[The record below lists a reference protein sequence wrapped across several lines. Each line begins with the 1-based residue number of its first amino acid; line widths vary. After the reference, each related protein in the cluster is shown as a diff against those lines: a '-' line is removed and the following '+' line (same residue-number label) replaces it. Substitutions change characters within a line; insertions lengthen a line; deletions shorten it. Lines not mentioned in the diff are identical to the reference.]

1 MKVAKFEIFGAVQ
14 GVGFR
19 PFVYKLSVD
28 LGLKGEVY
36 NDGEGVKIIVC
47 ADLSELQKSSIDKN
61 FAPLNLN
68 EPNSNEIQAQKVS
81 SSAAR
86 SLNSAES
93 DSNKAANSSLNF
105 ASSNLNESSFSPQN
119 APNSPSDL
127 TGLPRDLANNL
138 ANLPDLDLTSDSQ
151 AAASEK
157 FLPNL
162 FETDLNE
169 QDSILPASSDQNF
182 VVQNSSQQRGIS
194 QNESPQGLQNIK
206 RDLLGAKEDLKGFK
220 RNPQSTEQNP
230 REEEILKIFEQ
241 RLRSEAPPLC
251 RIDRIIRTDLNTQDF
266 AQNFTD
272 FKITQSKEGRKFNPI
287 LPDFAICDQCKKEF
301 YDPQNPRFH
310 YPFINCTD
318 CGPRLSII
326 AALPYD
332 RANTTMR
339 AFEMCEFCRGEY
351 TDPLTRR
358 YHAEPISCPH
368 CGPQLFLCSAGGEIL
383 SSGKEA
389 IARTAELL
397 RRGQIGAI
405 KGMGGF
411 HIVCDA
417 TNERAVRMLRTLKKR
432 PSKPFAIMC
441 RDAAQVWR
449 AASLSAE
456 EEALIDCNVKP
467 IVILKK
473 REFVWHTEAGFAA
486 DFGTQNLKARG
497 ENFIS
502 PRFAGEQ
509 EESAQG
515 QGSALQNLRNL
526 AAQNFSTHNA
536 GVCAEQGG
544 LHSAQIFSKTAR
556 RNFACDM
563 LAADD
568 SQSTANESERAY
580 DGSDLQRA
588 AKNLSLPQAEGGL
601 ELRHTTDKLNLQPAA
616 DSQDLRCVVNGL
628 DSRLATDKSISQ
640 NSANIQGLRH
650 AANANLQ
657 SMDANSSLL
666 QVAGELEPRQI
677 INEPNLQLAADN
689 RNSQCVASE
698 PSPQQTINLQGSCSA
713 QACTPDARGAHSD
726 SEGDFVRLP
735 ASFSAIFKA
744 GAIFIAPSMAPNLN
758 KIGIFLA
765 NTGVHLL
772 LFEYFDRP
780 IVATSA
786 NISGEPIIFNAEEL
800 RAKLGGV
807 ISFYLDNDR
816 EILTP
821 SDDSIAFLQ
830 EFKKEAA
837 SANVN
842 DRTNDIYT
850 LETKAHS
857 ENMAQNFEAPHTM
870 SLPSID
876 TKSDLNVIIKRQLNE
891 NTSNSKSD
899 ALKRA
904 NFKQS
909 SKCDPSE
916 GLQSSQVAVCE
927 LKNSQNLS
935 EKAKNEQES
944 AALGSICDATIADE
958 STDAAIDSC
967 DAFSDDGRDV
977 VASNDERDGASLNFK
992 NSTTLIDMKRRSPEN
1007 AKNFK
1012 KAKGEQG
1019 AATLSD
1025 KFGAAPSNLK
1035 SDVAASSEVKHN
1047 IAVPDSERFVT
1058 SNSKRDA
1065 TPGSQDT
1072 TLNFKNG
1079 VAALN
1084 FKSANDQASGI
1095 LNHAL
1100 FLRTSRGMNPKI
1112 FPSKFQLKGTF
1123 LALGAELKN
1132 EFAIYKDGQIFISP
1146 YIGDLKNVATNE
1158 RFFALLNMFV
1168 RAYELKF
1175 DAVIADLHPQ
1185 FSHTRFFEQRG
1196 YPVIRYQHHFAHL
1209 VSNLAQNELL
1219 FSGKKYLGFCFDGTG
1234 YGTDGKIWGGE
1245 VMIFNEFGF
1254 NRVAKFDEIAL
1265 LGGENAIKNIYKLAL
1280 ALIFKF
1286 NAKGAAHEFLA
1297 KFNASEVANLEKI
1310 TPRAVRSSSLG
1321 RLFDAF
1327 AAIICDL
1334 RAVSFDGEAGM
1345 RLENLYIDGC
1355 EQSYKFALKRANGVG
1370 VLSEKSLVGS
1380 VASPSEKFV
1389 AAKNPIRS
1397 AEREDK
1403 SGVCRGNS
1411 IDAAVRIAENF
1422 IGPINRD
1429 SRATNSN
1436 SGERFAAANVCSA
1449 AGKTENSTSNSEAYD
1464 AEQNFAYAPNSTSAR
1479 SLNSAGEINYDL
1491 SINTANSTAN
1501 SISNAAANS
1510 SDGEAPWSFGDEC
1523 YVIDYKEA
1531 FLQALHDEPRLAAT
1545 KFINAI
1551 ANFIAE
1557 FAEGFGLEVVLSGGV
1572 FQNATLLNLTCEKL
1586 RARGIKFHLNRAVP
1600 CNDSGIAYGQLAAY
1614 ISEISR

>member
-1 MKVAKFEIFGAVQ
+1 MSTCCERNLLAKQLLRRTIYESTCMKAAKFKVFGAVQ

-19 PFVYKLSVD
+19 PFVYKLAVD

-47 ADLSELQKSSIDKN
+47 TDLSEPQKGSMDKN
-61 FAPLNLN
+61 SALLNLD
-68 EPNSNEIQAQKVS
+68 EPNSNEIQAQKVL

-105 ASSNLNESSFSPQN
+105 ASSNLNESSFSPQS
-119 APNSPSDL
+119 APNSPNDL
-127 TGLPRDLANNL
+127 TGSSRDLANDL
-138 ANLPDLDLTSDSQ
+138 ANPPDLDLMSLPHDLTSDSQ

-169 QDSILPASSDQNF
+169 QSSILPASSDQNF
-182 VVQNSSQQRGIS
+182 VVQNSSQQRGMS
-194 QNESPQGLQNIK
+194 QNESLQDLQNIK
-206 RDLLGAKEDLKGFK
+206 YNLQGAKGNLQGFK
-220 RNPQSTEQNP
+220 HDSQSAEQDL

-251 RIDRIIRTDLNTQDF
+251 RIDKIIRTDLNTQYF
-266 AQNFTD
+266 TQNFTD

-368 CGPQLFLCSAGGEIL
+368 CGPQLFLCGAGGEIL
-383 SSGKEA
+383 SSGEEA

-432 PSKPFAIMC
+432 PGKPFAIMC

-473 REFVWHTEAGFAA
+473 REFVWRTEAGFAA
-486 DFGTQNLKARG
+486 DFGTQNLKAQG
-497 ENFIS
+497 KNPIS

-509 EESAQG
+509 EESAQK
-515 QGSALQNLRNL
+515 QGSALQNLRNF
-526 AAQNFSTHNA
+526 AAQKFSTQGAEN
-536 GVCAEQGG
+536 CAKQGR
-544 LHSAQIFSKTAR
+544 LQSAQIFSKTAH
-556 RNFACDM
+556 RNFAYDT

-568 SQSTANESERAY
+568 SQCAANELERAY

-588 AKNLSLPQAEGGL
+588 AKNLSSPQAEGGL
-601 ELRHTTDKLNLQPAA
+601 ELQQAINKLNLQSAVDGRDP
-616 DSQDLRCVVNGL
+616 QCVANGPN
-628 DSRLATDKSISQ
+628 SRLATDKSISQ
-640 NSANIQGLRH
+640 NSANIQDLRH
-650 AANANLQ
+650 AEDGVDLQ
-657 SMDANSSLL
+657 RSACESGL
-666 QVAGELEPRQI
+666 RQKI
-677 INEPNLQLAADN
+677 D
-689 RNSQCVASE
+689 SQD
-698 PSPQQTINLQGSCSA
+698 SCSA
-713 QACTPDARGAHSD
+713 QACVTDVRGAYSD
-726 SEGDFVRLP
+726 NEGDFVRLP

-744 GAIFIAPSMAPNLN
+744 GAIFIAPSVAPNLN

-830 EFKKEAA
+830 EIKKEAA
-837 SANVN
+837 SANAN
-842 DRTNDIYT
+842 DRTHDIYT
-850 LETKAHS
+850 LETQVRS
-857 ENMAQNFEAPHTM
+857 ENIAQNFEAPHAM

-876 TKSDLNVIIKRQLNE
+876 TKSDLNVIIKRQPNE

-899 ALKRA
+899 DLKRA
-904 NFKQS
+904 NSKQG
-909 SKCDPSE
+909 SKRDPSE

-935 EKAKNEQES
+935 KKAKNEQES
-944 AALGSICDATIADE
+944 AGLGSICDAAAADE
-958 STDAAIDSC
+958 SADAAIDRC
-967 DAFSDDGRDV
+967 DALSDDGHNV
-977 VASNDERDGASLNFK
+977 VTSNDERDGASLNFK
-992 NSTTLIDMKRRSPEN
+992 NGAALIDMKRRSPEN

-1047 IAVPDSERFVT
+1047 IAALDSERFVT

-1084 FKSANDQASGI
+1084 FKSTNDQASGI
-1095 LNHAL
+1095 LDRAL

-1112 FPSKFQLKGTF
+1112 FPSKFRAKGTF

-1132 EFAIYKDGQIFISP
+1132 QFAIYKDGQIFISP

-1158 RFFALLNMFV
+1158 RFFALLDMFV

-1196 YPVIRYQHHFAHL
+1196 YPVVRYQHHFAHL

-1234 YGTDGKIWGGE
+1234 YGTDGTIWGGE
-1245 VMIFNEFGF
+1245 VMIFDPHGYR
-1254 NRVAKFDEIAL
+1254 RVAKFDEIAL
-1265 LGGENAIKNIYKLAL
+1265 IGGENAIKNIYKLAL

-1286 NAKGAAHEFLA
+1286 NAKDAAREFLA
-1297 KFNASEVANLEKI
+1297 KFNASEVTNLEKI
-1310 TPRAVRSSSLG
+1310 APRAVRSSSLG

-1327 AAIICDL
+1327 AAVICDL
-1334 RAVSFDGEAGM
+1334 RTVSFDGEAGM

-1355 EQSYKFALKRANGVG
+1355 KQSYKFRLKKAG
-1370 VLSEKSLVGS
+1370 
-1380 VASPSEKFV
+1380 
-1389 AAKNPIRS
+1389 
-1397 AEREDK
+1397 
-1403 SGVCRGNS
+1403 
-1411 IDAAVRIAENF
+1411 ENF
-1422 IGPINRD
+1422 IQNAPQSASQQQSADDLAREAGQSGLNAQDRSGMKD
-1429 SRATNSN
+1429 SCALQGDFKELADDAASKNELERVAENIAGG
-1436 SGERFAAANVCSA
+1436 GEKNESSA
-1449 AGKTENSTSNSEAYD
+1449 
-1464 AEQNFAYAPNSTSAR
+1464 
-1479 SLNSAGEINYDL
+1479 
-1491 SINTANSTAN
+1491 AN
-1501 SISNAAANS
+1501 SINQASALNLINLESKDAS
-1510 SDGEAPWSFGDEC
+1510 SADQAPQNGACAPSLEGEC
-1523 YVIDYKEA
+1523 YVIDYEEA
-1531 FLQALHDEPRLAAT
+1531 FLQALRDEPRLAAT

-1551 ANFIAE
+1551 VNFIAE
-1557 FAEGFGLEVVLSGGV
+1557 FAEGFGLEVALSGGV
-1572 FQNATLLNLTCEKL
+1572 FQNATLLNLTCAKMRE
-1586 RARGIKFHLNRAVP
+1586 RGIKFYLNREIP

-1614 ISEISR
+1614 LSEISR

>member
-1 MKVAKFEIFGAVQ
+1 MSACCERKLLAKQLLQRTIYESTCMKAAKFEVFGAVQ

-19 PFVYKLSVD
+19 PFVYKLAVD

-47 ADLSELQKSSIDKN
+47 ADLSEPQKGSIDKN
-61 FAPLNLN
+61 SAPLNLD

-93 DSNKAANSSLNF
+93 DSNKAANSSQNF
-105 ASSNLNESSFSPQN
+105 ASSNLNESSFSQQN

-127 TGLPRDLANNL
+127 TGLPRDLLNDL
-138 ANLPDLDLTSDSQ
+138 ASLPDSDLTSLPHDLTSNLQ
-151 AAASEK
+151 AAESEK

-169 QDSILPASSDQNF
+169 QGSILPALSDQNF
-182 VVQNSSQQRGIS
+182 VVQNLSQQRGTS
-194 QNESPQGLQNIK
+194 QNELPQGSQNTK
-206 RDLLGAKEDLKGFK
+206 RDLQGAKGDLRGFK
-220 RNPQSTEQNP
+220 HDPQSVEQDL
-230 REEEILKIFEQ
+230 REEEILKIFKQ
-241 RLRSEAPPLC
+241 RLCSEAPPLC
-251 RIDRIIRTDLNTQDF
+251 RIDKIIRTDLNTQDF
-266 AQNFTD
+266 TQNFTD

-368 CGPQLFLCSAGGEIL
+368 CGPQLFLCGVSGEIL
-383 SSGKEA
+383 SSGEEA

-432 PSKPFAIMC
+432 PNKPFAIMC
-441 RDAAQVWR
+441 RDAAQAGR
-449 AASLSAE
+449 TASLSAE

-473 REFVWHTEAGFAA
+473 REFSWRTAA
-486 DFGTQNLKARG
+486 DFGTQNLKAQG
-497 ENFIS
+497 KNHIS
-502 PRFAGEQ
+502 PKFASDQ
-509 EESAQG
+509 EKSAQE
-515 QGSALQNLRNL
+515 QDSELQNLRNSV
-526 AAQNFSTHNA
+526 AQNFITQNA
-536 GVCAEQGG
+536 EVFAEQGG
-544 LHSAQIFSKTAR
+544 LHSAQIFIKTAR
-556 RNFACDM
+556 RNFACDT
-563 LAADD
+563 LTAND
-568 SQSTANESERAY
+568 SQCAANKLEYAY
-580 DGSDLQRA
+580 DGSDLQCA
-588 AKNLSLPQAEGGL
+588 AKNLSSLQAEGGL
-601 ELRHTTDKLNLQPAA
+601 ELRYTTNELNLQSAV
-616 DSQDLRCVVNGL
+616 DSQDSQCAANEL
-628 DSRLATDKSISQ
+628 DSRLATDESISQ
-640 NSANIQGLRH
+640 NLANIQ
-650 AANANLQ
+650 
-657 SMDANSSLL
+657 SLL
-666 QVAGELEPRQI
+666 HVEDGVDLQRVA
-677 INEPNLQLAADN
+677 
-689 RNSQCVASE
+689 CE
-698 PSPQQTINLQGSCSA
+698 PSPQQTINSQDSCSA
-713 QACTPDARGAHSD
+713 QACVADAHGAYSD
-726 SEGDFVRLP
+726 NMGDFVSLP
-735 ASFSAIFKA
+735 ASFSAIFRA
-744 GAIFIAPSMAPNLN
+744 GMIFIAPSVAPNLN

-786 NISGEPIIFNAEEL
+786 NISGEPIIFSGEEL

-821 SDDSIAFLQ
+821 SDDSIAFLPQ
-830 EFKKEAA
+830 FEARA
-837 SANVN
+837 SAPGSKTAYNSSK
-842 DRTNDIYT
+842 I
-850 LETKAHS
+850 S
-857 ENMAQNFEAPHTM
+857 E
-870 SLPSID
+870 SLP
-876 TKSDLNVIIKRQLNE
+876 TCAKTE
-891 NTSNSKSD
+891 NS
-899 ALKRA
+899 
-904 NFKQS
+904 
-909 SKCDPSE
+909 
-916 GLQSSQVAVCE
+916 V
-927 LKNSQNLS
+927 
-935 EKAKNEQES
+935 
-944 AALGSICDATIADE
+944 
-958 STDAAIDSC
+958 
-967 DAFSDDGRDV
+967 
-977 VASNDERDGASLNFK
+977 K
-992 NSTTLIDMKRRSPEN
+992 NSTLAQNSATNSVSIQTLTTSQ
-1007 AKNFK
+1007 NFK
-1012 KAKGEQG
+1012 ENFADRRNFENSQRP
-1019 AATLSD
+1019 SD
-1025 KFGAAPSNLK
+1025 TDTSC
-1035 SDVAASSEVKHN
+1035 DVADFTSKNSRDSANS
-1047 IAVPDSERFVT
+1047 VPQKNQDDA
-1058 SNSKRDA
+1058 NS
-1065 TPGSQDT
+1065 
-1072 TLNFKNG
+1072 
-1079 VAALN
+1079 VAEADALN
-1084 FKSANDQASGI
+1084 R
-1095 LNHAL
+1095 AL
-1100 FLRTSRGMNPKI
+1100 FLRTSRGINPKI
-1112 FPSKFQLKGTF
+1112 FPSKFRLKGTF

-1158 RFFALLNMFV
+1158 RFFALLDMFV
-1168 RAYELKF
+1168 HAYELKF

-1196 YPVIRYQHHFAHL
+1196 YPMIRYQHHFAHL

-1234 YGTDGKIWGGE
+1234 YGTDGTIWGGE

-1265 LGGENAIKNIYKLAL
+1265 IGGENAIKNIYKLVL

-1286 NAKGAAHEFLA
+1286 NAKDVAREFLA

-1310 TPRAVRSSSLG
+1310 SPRAVRSSSLG

-1327 AAIICDL
+1327 AAVICDL

-1355 EQSYKFALKRANGVG
+1355 EQSYEFTLRKEG
-1370 VLSEKSLVGS
+1370 
-1380 VASPSEKFV
+1380 
-1389 AAKNPIRS
+1389 
-1397 AEREDK
+1397 
-1403 SGVCRGNS
+1403 
-1411 IDAAVRIAENF
+1411 ENF
-1422 IGPINRD
+1422 IQNAPQSALQQR
-1429 SRATNSN
+1429 S
-1436 SGERFAAANVCSA
+1436 ANDLA
-1449 AGKTENSTSNSEAYD
+1449 SEA
-1464 AEQNFAYAPNSTSAR
+1464 EQGGLNVQNHSGVKDSCALQGGFKKLEGDMASKNELEWAAR
-1479 SLNSAGEINYDL
+1479 NIAGGGEK
-1491 SINTANSTAN
+1491 NTNVAVN
-1501 SISNAAANS
+1501 SIKQASTLNLINFESKNAADADQILQN
-1510 SDGEAPWSFGDEC
+1510 GACAPSLEGEC
-1523 YVIDYKEA
+1523 YVIDYEEA
-1531 FLQALHDEPRLAAT
+1531 FLQALSDEPRLAAT
-1545 KFINAI
+1545 KFINGL

-1557 FAEGFGLEVVLSGGV
+1557 FAESFGLEVALSGGV
-1572 FQNATLLNLTCEKL
+1572 FQNATLLNLTCAKL

-1614 ISEISR
+1614 LSEISR

>member
-1 MKVAKFEIFGAVQ
+1 MKAAKFEVFGAVQ

-19 PFVYKLSVD
+19 PFVYKLAVD

-47 ADLSELQKSSIDKN
+47 ADLSEPQKGSIDKN
-61 FAPLNLN
+61 SAPLNLD

-81 SSAAR
+81 LSAAR
-86 SLNSAES
+86 SLNSTEA
-93 DSNKAANSSLNF
+93 DSNETASSSLNF
-105 ASSNLNESSFSPQN
+105 TGSNLNSNSILPQS
-119 APNSPSDL
+119 APNLLNDSVGSL
-127 TGLPRDLANNL
+127 RDLANDL
-138 ANLPDLDLTSDSQ
+138 ANPPDLTSLSHDLTDDLQ

-162 FETDLNE
+162 FKTDLNE
-169 QDSILPASSDQNF
+169 QGSILPASSDQNF
-182 VVQNSSQQRGIS
+182 IVQNSSQQRGMS
-194 QNESPQGLQNIK
+194 QNESSQGLQNTK
-206 RDLLGAKEDLKGFK
+206 RDLQDVKGNLQDFKHDSQIAEQDL
-220 RNPQSTEQNP
+220 

-241 RLRSEAPPLC
+241 RLRGEAPPLC
-251 RIDRIIRTDLNTQDF
+251 RIDKIIHTDLNTQDF
-266 AQNFTD
+266 TQNFTD

-332 RANTTMR
+332 RVNTTMR
-339 AFEMCEFCRGEY
+339 AFKMCEFCRGEY

-368 CGPQLFLCSAGGEIL
+368 CGPQLFLCGAGGEIL
-383 SSGKEA
+383 SSGEEA

-441 RDAAQVWR
+441 RDAAQAGR
-449 AASLSAE
+449 AANLSAE
-456 EEALIDCNVKP
+456 EEALIDCNIKP

-473 REFVWHTEAGFAA
+473 REFVWRTEAGFAA
-486 DFGTQNLKARG
+486 DFGTQNLKAQS
-497 ENFIS
+497 ENSIS
-502 PRFAGEQ
+502 LKFNSEQ
-509 EESAQG
+509 ENSAQG
-515 QGSALQNLRNL
+515 QGSALQNLRNSVEK
-526 AAQNFSTHNA
+526 NFSTQSAEN
-536 GVCAEQGG
+536 CAEQGI
-544 LHSAQIFSKTAR
+544 LQSAQIFSKTAH
-556 RNFACDM
+556 RNFACDT
-563 LAADD
+563 LGADD
-568 SQSTANESERAY
+568 SQCAVNELERAY
-580 DGSDLQRA
+580 DGSDLQCV
-588 AKNLSLPQAEGGL
+588 AKNLNSPQAVSEAQATTN
-601 ELRHTTDKLNLQPAA
+601 ELKSQFAANGRELQYV
-616 DSQDLRCVVNGL
+616 SL
-628 DSRLATDKSISQ
+628 DSW
-640 NSANIQGLRH
+640 H
-650 AANANLQ
+650 ADEQ
-657 SMDANSSLL
+657 
-666 QVAGELEPRQI
+666 
-677 INEPNLQLAADN
+677 NLQLSTKISDSWLATNEPVSRSSANTSSLQYAAD
-689 RNSQCVASE
+689 RTNSRCGACEQDLQNAANKADLQRSASE

-713 QACTPDARGAHSD
+713 QACTADARGAHSD

-735 ASFSAIFKA
+735 ASFSAIFRA
-744 GAIFIAPSMAPNLN
+744 GAIFIAPSVAPNLN

-772 LFEYFDRP
+772 FFEYFDRP

-786 NISGEPIIFNAEEL
+786 NISGEPIIFSSEEL

-821 SDDSIAFLQ
+821 SDDSIAFLPQ
-830 EFKKEAA
+830 FEARA
-837 SANVN
+837 SAPGSKTAYSSAKNS
-842 DRTNDIYT
+842 I
-850 LETKAHS
+850 L
-857 ENMAQNFEAPHTM
+857 AQNSAINSADAQTLTAPQNFKENFAAEINSDCETE
-870 SLPSID
+870 SVRAAGLANSASALNSTNAVNLAD
-876 TKSDLNVIIKRQLNE
+876 AAKSASTTNLASYTNFSAE
-891 NTSNSKSD
+891 ED
-899 ALKRA
+899 ALNR
-904 NFKQS
+904 
-909 SKCDPSE
+909 
-916 GLQSSQVAVCE
+916 
-927 LKNSQNLS
+927 
-935 EKAKNEQES
+935 
-944 AALGSICDATIADE
+944 
-958 STDAAIDSC
+958 
-967 DAFSDDGRDV
+967 
-977 VASNDERDGASLNFK
+977 
-992 NSTTLIDMKRRSPEN
+992 
-1007 AKNFK
+1007 
-1012 KAKGEQG
+1012 
-1019 AATLSD
+1019 
-1025 KFGAAPSNLK
+1025 
-1035 SDVAASSEVKHN
+1035 
-1047 IAVPDSERFVT
+1047 
-1058 SNSKRDA
+1058 
-1065 TPGSQDT
+1065 
-1072 TLNFKNG
+1072 
-1079 VAALN
+1079 
-1084 FKSANDQASGI
+1084 
-1095 LNHAL
+1095 AL

-1112 FPSKFQLKGTF
+1112 FPSKFRLKGTF

-1132 EFAIYKDGQIFISP
+1132 QFAIYKDGQIFISP

-1158 RFFALLNMFV
+1158 RFFALLDMFV

-1196 YPVIRYQHHFAHL
+1196 YPVVRYQHHFAHL
-1209 VSNLAQNELL
+1209 VSNLAQNDLL

-1234 YGTDGKIWGGE
+1234 YGTDGTIWGGE
-1245 VMIFNEFGF
+1245 VMIFDPRGYR
-1254 NRVAKFDEIAL
+1254 RVAKFDEIAL
-1265 LGGENAIKNIYKLAL
+1265 IGGENAIKNIYKLAL
-1280 ALIFKF
+1280 ALVFKF
-1286 NAKGAAHEFLA
+1286 NAKGTAREFLA

-1310 TPRAVRSSSLG
+1310 APRAIRSSSLG

-1327 AAIICDL
+1327 AAVICDL
-1334 RAVSFDGEAGM
+1334 RAISFDGEAGM

-1355 EQSYKFALKRANGVG
+1355 EQSYKFALKKAGAA
-1370 VLSEKSLVGS
+1370 SEAGIFDEIKSSIDSAVRM
-1380 VASPSEKFV
+1380 PEKFG

-1422 IGPINRD
+1422 SGSINRD

-1436 SGERFAAANVCSA
+1436 SGERFAATNAANVCGSASDAENSA
-1449 AGKTENSTSNSEAYD
+1449 ANSTIGD
-1464 AEQNFAYAPNSTSAR
+1464 TEQNFAYAPNSTNAR

-1510 SDGEAPWSFGDEC
+1510 SDGEAPWSLGGEC
-1523 YVIDYKEA
+1523 YVIDYEEA
-1531 FLQALHDEPRLAAT
+1531 FLQALSDEPRLAAT

-1557 FAEGFGLEVVLSGGV
+1557 FAEGFGLEVALSGGV
-1572 FQNATLLNLTCEKL
+1572 FQNATLLNLTCKKL
-1586 RARGIKFHLNRAVP
+1586 RARGIKFHLNREIP

-1614 ISEISR
+1614 LSEISR

>member
-1 MKVAKFEIFGAVQ
+1 MKAAKFEIFGAVQ

-19 PFVYKLSVD
+19 PFVYKLAVD

-47 ADLSELQKSSIDKN
+47 ADLSEPQKGLIDKN
-61 FAPLNLN
+61 SAPLNLD
-68 EPNSNEIQAQKVS
+68 EPNSNKIQAQKVS

-86 SLNSAES
+86 SLNSTKS
-93 DSNKAANSSLNF
+93 DSNETASSSLNF
-105 ASSNLNESSFSPQN
+105 TGSNLNLNSISLQS
-119 APNSPSDL
+119 APN
-127 TGLPRDLANNL
+127 LPNDSLRDLANDL
-138 ANLPDLDLTSDSQ
+138 ANPPDLMSLPHDLTRDFQ
-151 AAASEK
+151 AAESEK
-157 FLPNL
+157 FLLNL

-169 QDSILPASSDQNF
+169 QDSILPASSDQDF
-182 VVQNSSQQRGIS
+182 IVQNSSQQRGTS
-194 QNESPQGLQNIK
+194 QNESLQDLQNIK
-206 RDLLGAKEDLKGFK
+206 YNLQGAKEDLKGFK
-220 RNPQSTEQNP
+220 RDPQSTEQYL
-230 REEEILKIFEQ
+230 REEEILKIFER

-251 RIDRIIRTDLNTQDF
+251 RIDRIIRADINTQDF

-339 AFEMCEFCRGEY
+339 EFEMCEFCRGEY

-368 CGPQLFLCSAGGEIL
+368 CGPQLFLCGTGGEIL
-383 SSGKEA
+383 SSGEEA

-441 RDAAQVWR
+441 RDAAQAGR
-449 AASLSAE
+449 AANLSAE
-456 EEALIDCNVKP
+456 EEALIDCNIKP

-473 REFVWHTEAGFAA
+473 REFVWRTEAGFAA
-486 DFGTQNLKARG
+486 DFGTQNLKAQSK
-497 ENFIS
+497 NPIL
-502 PRFAGEQ
+502 PKFAGEQ

-515 QGSALQNLRNL
+515 QGSALQNLRNSVEK
-526 AAQNFSTHNA
+526 NFSTQSAEN
-536 GVCAEQGG
+536 CAEQGI
-544 LHSAQIFSKTAR
+544 LQSAQIFSKTAH
-556 RNFACDM
+556 RNFACDT
-563 LAADD
+563 LGADD
-568 SQSTANESERAY
+568 SQCAVNELERAY
-580 DGSDLQRA
+580 DGSDLQCV
-588 AKNLSLPQAEGGL
+588 AKNLNSPQAVSEAQATTN
-601 ELRHTTDKLNLQPAA
+601 ELKSQFAANGRELQYV
-616 DSQDLRCVVNGL
+616 SL
-628 DSRLATDKSISQ
+628 DSW
-640 NSANIQGLRH
+640 H
-650 AANANLQ
+650 ADEQ
-657 SMDANSSLL
+657 
-666 QVAGELEPRQI
+666 
-677 INEPNLQLAADN
+677 NLQLSTKISDSWLATNEPVSRSSANTSSLQYAAD
-689 RNSQCVASE
+689 RTNSRCGACEQDLQNAANKADLQRSASE

-713 QACTPDARGAHSD
+713 QACTADARGAHSD

-735 ASFSAIFKA
+735 ASFSAIFRA
-744 GAIFIAPSMAPNLN
+744 GAIFIAPSVAPNLN

-772 LFEYFDRP
+772 FFEYFDRP

-786 NISGEPIIFNAEEL
+786 NISGEPIIFSSEEL

-821 SDDSIAFLQ
+821 SDDSIAFLPQ
-830 EFKKEAA
+830 FEARA
-837 SANVN
+837 SAPGSKTAYSSAKNS
-842 DRTNDIYT
+842 I
-850 LETKAHS
+850 L
-857 ENMAQNFEAPHTM
+857 AQNSAINSADAQTLTAPQNFKENFAAEINSDCETE
-870 SLPSID
+870 SVRAAGLANSASALNSTNAVNLAD
-876 TKSDLNVIIKRQLNE
+876 AAKSASTTNLASYTNFSAE
-891 NTSNSKSD
+891 ED
-899 ALKRA
+899 ALNR
-904 NFKQS
+904 
-909 SKCDPSE
+909 
-916 GLQSSQVAVCE
+916 
-927 LKNSQNLS
+927 
-935 EKAKNEQES
+935 
-944 AALGSICDATIADE
+944 
-958 STDAAIDSC
+958 
-967 DAFSDDGRDV
+967 
-977 VASNDERDGASLNFK
+977 
-992 NSTTLIDMKRRSPEN
+992 
-1007 AKNFK
+1007 
-1012 KAKGEQG
+1012 
-1019 AATLSD
+1019 
-1025 KFGAAPSNLK
+1025 
-1035 SDVAASSEVKHN
+1035 
-1047 IAVPDSERFVT
+1047 
-1058 SNSKRDA
+1058 
-1065 TPGSQDT
+1065 
-1072 TLNFKNG
+1072 
-1079 VAALN
+1079 
-1084 FKSANDQASGI
+1084 
-1095 LNHAL
+1095 AL
-1100 FLRTSRGMNPKI
+1100 FLRISRGMNPKI
-1112 FPSKFQLKGTF
+1112 FPSKFRLKGTF

-1132 EFAIYKDGQIFISP
+1132 QFAIYKDGQIFISP

-1158 RFFALLNMFV
+1158 RFFALLDMFV

-1196 YPVIRYQHHFAHL
+1196 YPVVRYQHHFAHL
-1209 VSNLAQNELL
+1209 VSNLAQNDLL

-1234 YGTDGKIWGGE
+1234 YGTDGTIWGGE
-1245 VMIFNEFGF
+1245 VMIFDPRGYR
-1254 NRVAKFDEIAL
+1254 RVAKFDEIAL
-1265 LGGENAIKNIYKLAL
+1265 IGGENAIKNIYKLAL
-1280 ALIFKF
+1280 ALVFKF
-1286 NAKGAAHEFLA
+1286 NAKGTAREFLA

-1310 TPRAVRSSSLG
+1310 APRAIRSSSLG

-1327 AAIICDL
+1327 AAVICDL
-1334 RAVSFDGEAGM
+1334 RAISFDGEAGM

-1355 EQSYKFALKRANGVG
+1355 EQSYKFALKKAGAA
-1370 VLSEKSLVGS
+1370 SEAGIFDEIKSSIDSAVRM
-1380 VASPSEKFV
+1380 PEKFG

-1422 IGPINRD
+1422 SGSINRD

-1436 SGERFAAANVCSA
+1436 SGERFAAANAANVCGSASDAENSA
-1449 AGKTENSTSNSEAYD
+1449 ANSTIGD
-1464 AEQNFAYAPNSTSAR
+1464 TEQNFAYAPNSTNAR

-1510 SDGEAPWSFGDEC
+1510 SDGEAPWSLGGEC
-1523 YVIDYKEA
+1523 YVIDYEEA
-1531 FLQALHDEPRLAAT
+1531 FLQALSDEPRLAAT

-1557 FAEGFGLEVVLSGGV
+1557 FAEGFGLEVALSGGV
-1572 FQNATLLNLTCEKL
+1572 FQNATLLNLTCKKL
-1586 RARGIKFHLNRAVP
+1586 RARGIKFHLNREIP

-1614 ISEISR
+1614 LSEISR

>member
-1 MKVAKFEIFGAVQ
+1 MSARRERILLAKQLLRRAIYESMCMKAAKFKVFGAVQ

-19 PFVYKLSVD
+19 PFVYKLAVD

-47 ADLSELQKSSIDKN
+47 IDLFGAQQNPVDKN
-61 FAPLNLN
+61 FAPLNLD
-68 EPNSNEIQAQKVS
+68 ESNSNEIQAQKVS
-81 SSAAR
+81 LSAAR
-86 SLNSAES
+86 SLNSTEA
-93 DSNKAANSSLNF
+93 DSSETASSSLNF
-105 ASSNLNESSFSPQN
+105 TGSNLSQGSISPQS
-119 APNSPSDL
+119 APNLPNDLVGSLRDL
-127 TGLPRDLANNL
+127 TNDLAN
-138 ANLPDLDLTSDSQ
+138 PPDLTSLPHDLTRDFQ

-162 FETDLNE
+162 SELNLNE
-169 QDSILPASSDQNF
+169 QGSISPALPEQNLRSQDLQDS
-182 VVQNSSQQRGIS
+182 
-194 QNESPQGLQNIK
+194 
-206 RDLLGAKEDLKGFK
+206 K
-220 RNPQSTEQNP
+220 RNPQSAKQDL

-251 RIDRIIRTDLNTQDF
+251 RIDRIICADINTQDF

-339 AFEMCEFCRGEY
+339 AFEMCKFCRGEY

-368 CGPQLFLCSAGGEIL
+368 CGPQLFLCGVRGEIL
-383 SSGKEA
+383 SSSEEA

-441 RDAAQVWR
+441 RDAAQAWR

-456 EEALIDCNVKP
+456 EKALINSNVKP

-473 REFVWHTEAGFAA
+473 REFVWRTEAGFAA
-486 DFGTQNLKARG
+486 DFGAQNLKTQSK
-497 ENFIS
+497 NPIS
-502 PRFAGEQ
+502 PRFVSEQ
-509 EESAQG
+509 EEAAQG
-515 QGSALQNLRNL
+515 QGSALRNLRNL
-526 AAQNFSTHNA
+526 AAQNFSTQNI
-536 GVCAEQGG
+536 GVCAEQGR
-544 LHSAQIFSKTAR
+544 LHSAQIFSKTTR
-556 RNFACDM
+556 RNFVYDASV
-563 LAADD
+563 AGD
-568 SQSTANESERAY
+568 SRSAANELGRASN
-580 DGSDLQRA
+580 GSGSQCA
-588 AKNLSLPQAEGGL
+588 AKNLSLPQAEGEL
-601 ELRHTTDKLNLQPAA
+601 KLRHTANELNLQSAA
-616 DSQDLRCVVNGL
+616 DSQDLRCAANEL
-628 DSRLATDKSISQ
+628 DFRLATDEPISQ
-640 NSANIQGLRH
+640 NSTNMQGLRH

-666 QVAGELEPRQI
+666 QVAGELKPRQT

-689 RNSQCVASE
+689 RNSQCAACESGL
-698 PSPQQTINLQGSCSA
+698 QQTLNSQGSSLA
-713 QACTPDARGAHSD
+713 QPHTADARGAHSG
-726 SEGDFVRLP
+726 SEDYFVRLP
-735 ASFSAIFKA
+735 ASFSAIFRV
-744 GAIFIAPSMAPNLN
+744 GAIFIAPSVAPNLN

-837 SANVN
+837 SAKAN
-842 DRTNDIYT
+842 DRTHDIYT
-850 LETKAHS
+850 LETQTHS
-857 ENMAQNFEAPHTM
+857 ENMARNFEAPHAM

-876 TKSDLNVIIKRQLNE
+876 TKSDLNVIIKRQANE

-899 ALKRA
+899 DLKRA
-904 NFKQS
+904 NSKQG
-909 SKCDPSE
+909 SKRDPSE

-935 EKAKNEQES
+935 KKAKNEQES
-944 AALGSICDATIADE
+944 AALGSICDAAAANK
-958 STDAAIDSC
+958 SAAAAIDSC
-967 DAFSDDGRDV
+967 DALSDDGHNV

-992 NSTTLIDMKRRSPEN
+992 NGVALIDMKRRSPEN

-1035 SDVAASSEVKHN
+1035 SDVAASSEVMHN
-1047 IAVPDSERFVT
+1047 IAVPDSERFAT
-1058 SNSKRDA
+1058 SNSKRGA
-1065 TPGSQDT
+1065 IPGSQDT

-1095 LNHAL
+1095 LDRAL

-1112 FPSKFQLKGTF
+1112 FPSKFHLKGTF

-1132 EFAIYKDGQIFISP
+1132 QFAIYKDGQIFISP

-1158 RFFALLNMFV
+1158 RFFALLDMFV

-1234 YGTDGKIWGGE
+1234 YGTDGTIWGGE
-1245 VMIFNEFGF
+1245 VMVFDPHGYH
-1254 NRVAKFDEIAL
+1254 RVAKFDEIAL
-1265 LGGENAIKNIYKLAL
+1265 IGGENAIKNIYKLAL
-1280 ALIFKF
+1280 ALVFKF
-1286 NAKGAAHEFLA
+1286 NAKGAAREFLA
-1297 KFNASEVANLEKI
+1297 KFNASEIANLEKI
-1310 TPRAVRSSSLG
+1310 APRAVRSSSLG

-1327 AAIICDL
+1327 AAVICDL

-1355 EQSYKFALKRANGVG
+1355 EQSYEFTLRKEG
-1370 VLSEKSLVGS
+1370 
-1380 VASPSEKFV
+1380 
-1389 AAKNPIRS
+1389 
-1397 AEREDK
+1397 
-1403 SGVCRGNS
+1403 
-1411 IDAAVRIAENF
+1411 ENF
-1422 IGPINRD
+1422 IQNAPQSASQQRSADDLAREAGQGGLNAQNHSD
-1429 SRATNSN
+1429 AKNSYALQDDFKELADDTASKNELERAAENIAGG
-1436 SGERFAAANVCSA
+1436 GENNANVAANSIKQASA
-1449 AGKTENSTSNSEAYD
+1449 LNLIKLESKNASSADQSP
-1464 AEQNFAYAPNSTSAR
+1464 QNRAYAP
-1479 SLNSAGEINYDL
+1479 SLEG
-1491 SINTANSTAN
+1491 
-1501 SISNAAANS
+1501 
-1510 SDGEAPWSFGDEC
+1510 EC

-1531 FLQALHDEPRLAAT
+1531 FLQALRDEPRLAAT

-1551 ANFIAE
+1551 ANFITD
-1557 FAEGFGLEVVLSGGV
+1557 FAEGAGLEVALSGGV

-1586 RARGIKFHLNRAVP
+1586 REQGIKFHINRAVP

-1614 ISEISR
+1614 LSEISR

>member
-1 MKVAKFEIFGAVQ
+1 MKAAKFEVFGAVQ

-19 PFVYKLSVD
+19 PFVYKLAVD

-47 ADLSELQKSSIDKN
+47 ADLSEPQKGLIDKN
-61 FAPLNLN
+61 SATLNLS

-81 SSAAR
+81 LSAAQ

-93 DSNKAANSSLNF
+93 DSSETASSSLNF
-105 ASSNLNESSFSPQN
+105 TSSNLN
-119 APNSPSDL
+119 PNSILPQSVPSSPNNSVGSLRDL
-127 TGLPRDLANNL
+127 TNDL
-138 ANLPDLDLTSDSQ
+138 ANLPDLTSLPYDLTSDLQ
-151 AAASEK
+151 AVASEK

-162 FETDLNE
+162 SELNLNE
-169 QDSILPASSDQNF
+169 QGSISLTLPEQNLCSQDLQDS
-182 VVQNSSQQRGIS
+182 
-194 QNESPQGLQNIK
+194 K
-206 RDLLGAKEDLKGFK
+206 H
-220 RNPQSTEQNP
+220 NPQSAEQDP
-230 REEEILKIFEQ
+230 REEEILKIFE
-241 RLRSEAPPLC
+241 RCLRSETPPLC
-251 RIDRIIRTDLNTQDF
+251 RIDKIIRTDLNTQDF
-266 AQNFTD
+266 TQNFTD

-287 LPDFAICDQCKKEF
+287 LPDFAICNQCKKEF

-339 AFEMCEFCRGEY
+339 EFEMCEFCRGEY

-368 CGPQLFLCSAGGEIL
+368 CGPQLFLCGTGGEIL
-383 SSGKEA
+383 SSGEDA

-397 RRGQIGAI
+397 RCGQIGAI

-417 TNERAVRMLRTLKKR
+417 TNECAVRMLRTLKKR

-441 RDAAQVWR
+441 RDAAQTGR

-456 EEALIDCNVKP
+456 EKALIDCNVKP

-473 REFVWHTEAGFAA
+473 REFVWRTEAGFAA
-486 DFGTQNLKARG
+486 DFGTQNLKAQSK
-497 ENFIS
+497 NPIS
-502 PRFAGEQ
+502 PRFVGEQ
-509 EESAQG
+509 EKSAQR
-515 QGSALQNLRNL
+515 QGSELQNLRNF
-526 AAQNFSTHNA
+526 AAQNFNIQSTEDY
-536 GVCAEQGG
+536 VEQGG
-544 LHSAQIFSKTAR
+544 LQNAQIFSKTTH
-556 RNFACDM
+556 RNFACDT

-568 SQSTANESERAY
+568 LQSATNELERAY
-580 DGSDLQRA
+580 DGSDLQCA
-588 AKNLSLPQAEGGL
+588 AKNLSSLQAEGGL
-601 ELRHTTDKLNLQPAA
+601 ELRHTTNNLNLQPTV
-616 DSQDLRCVVNGL
+616 DSQDSRCAANEP
-628 DSRLATDKSISQ
+628 DSRLAPDESISQ

-650 AANANLQ
+650 VEDGVDLQ
-657 SMDANSSLL
+657 RAT
-666 QVAGELEPRQI
+666 
-677 INEPNLQLAADN
+677 
-689 RNSQCVASE
+689 CE
-698 PSPQQTINLQGSCSA
+698 PSPEQTINSEGSCSA
-713 QACTPDARGAHSD
+713 QACVAEAHGACSANRGN
-726 SEGDFVRLP
+726 FVRLP

-744 GAIFIAPSMAPNLN
+744 GAIFIAPSVAPNLN

-786 NISGEPIIFNAEEL
+786 NISGEPIIFSSEEL
-800 RAKLGGV
+800 RAKLGSV

-837 SANVN
+837 SARAN
-842 DRTNDIYT
+842 DRTHNIYT
-850 LETKAHS
+850 LETRAHS
-857 ENMAQNFEAPHTM
+857 ENMAQNFEAPHAM

-876 TKSDLNVIIKRQLNE
+876 TKSDLNVIIKRQPNE

-899 ALKRA
+899 DLKRA
-904 NFKQS
+904 NSKQG
-909 SKCDPSE
+909 SKRDPSE

-935 EKAKNEQES
+935 KKAKNEQES
-944 AALGSICDATIADE
+944 AGLGSICDATIADE

-1019 AATLSD
+1019 ASTLSD

-1035 SDVAASSEVKHN
+1035 SDVAASSEVMHN
-1047 IAVPDSERFVT
+1047 IAVLDSERRFAT
-1058 SNSKRDA
+1058 SNSKRGA

-1095 LNHAL
+1095 LNRAL

-1112 FPSKFQLKGTF
+1112 FPSKFRAKGTF

-1158 RFFALLNMFV
+1158 RFFALLDMFV

-1209 VSNLAQNELL
+1209 VSNLAQNDLL

-1234 YGTDGKIWGGE
+1234 YGTDGTIWGGE
-1245 VMIFNEFGF
+1245 VMVFDPRGYR
-1254 NRVAKFDEIAL
+1254 RVAKFDEIAL
-1265 LGGENAIKNIYKLAL
+1265 IGGESAIKNIYKLAL
-1280 ALIFKF
+1280 ALVFKF
-1286 NAKGAAHEFLA
+1286 NAKGAAREFLA
-1297 KFNASEVANLEKI
+1297 KFSASEVANLEKI
-1310 TPRAVRSSSLG
+1310 APRAVHSSSLG

-1327 AAIICDL
+1327 AAVICDL

-1345 RLENLYIDGC
+1345 RLENLYIQGC
-1355 EQSYKFALKRANGVG
+1355 EQSYEFTLRKEG
-1370 VLSEKSLVGS
+1370 
-1380 VASPSEKFV
+1380 
-1389 AAKNPIRS
+1389 
-1397 AEREDK
+1397 
-1403 SGVCRGNS
+1403 
-1411 IDAAVRIAENF
+1411 ENF
-1422 IGPINRD
+1422 IQNAPQSALQQRSANDLASEAEQGGLNVQNHSGVKD
-1429 SRATNSN
+1429 SCALQGGFKKLEGDMASKNELEWAARNIAGGGEKNTNVAVN
-1436 SGERFAAANVCSA
+1436 SIKQA
-1449 AGKTENSTSNSEAYD
+1449 STLNLINSE
-1464 AEQNFAYAPNSTSAR
+1464 SK
-1479 SLNSAGEINYDL
+1479 
-1491 SINTANSTAN
+1491 
-1501 SISNAAANS
+1501 NAADADQILQN
-1510 SDGEAPWSFGDEC
+1510 GACAPSLEGEC
-1523 YVIDYKEA
+1523 YVIDYEEA
-1531 FLQALHDEPRLAAT
+1531 FLQALSDEPRLAAT

-1572 FQNATLLNLTCEKL
+1572 FQNATLLNLTCAKL
-1586 RARGIKFHLNRAVP
+1586 RERGIKFHLNRTVP

-1614 ISEISR
+1614 LSEISR

>member
-1 MKVAKFEIFGAVQ
+1 MKAAKFEVFGAVQ

-19 PFVYKLSVD
+19 PFVYKLAVD

-47 ADLSELQKSSIDKN
+47 TDLSEPQKGSIDKN
-61 FAPLNLN
+61 SAPLNLD
-68 EPNSNEIQAQKVS
+68 ETNSNEIQAQKIS
-81 SSAAR
+81 PSAAR
-86 SLNSAES
+86 SFNSAES
-93 DSNKAANSSLNF
+93 DSNKAANSSLNL
-105 ASSNLNESSFSPQN
+105 ASLNLNESSFLPQN
-119 APNSPSDL
+119 APNSPNDS
-127 TGLPRDLANNL
+127 TGSSCDLANGL
-138 ANLPDLDLTSDSQ
+138 SNLPNLTSLPHDLTSYSQ
-151 AAASEK
+151 AVASEK

-169 QDSILPASSDQNF
+169 QGSILPASSDQNF

-194 QNESPQGLQNIK
+194 QNELLQDLQDAK
-206 RDLLGAKEDLKGFK
+206 EDLLGAKEDLKGFK
-220 RNPQSTEQNP
+220 RNPQSAGQDL
-230 REEEILKIFEQ
+230 REAEILKIFERQ
-241 RLRSEAPPLC
+241 LRSEAPPLC
-251 RIDRIIRTDLNTQDF
+251 RIDKIIRTDLNTQYF
-266 AQNFTD
+266 TQNFTD

-351 TDPLTRR
+351 ADPLTRR

-368 CGPQLFLCSAGGEIL
+368 CGPQLFLCGTGGEIL
-383 SSGKEA
+383 SSGEDA

-486 DFGTQNLKARG
+486 DFGTQNLKAQSK
-497 ENFIS
+497 NPIS
-502 PRFAGEQ
+502 PKFTSEQ
-509 EESAQG
+509 EETAQG
-515 QGSALQNLRNL
+515 QGSELQNLRNF
-526 AAQNFSTHNA
+526 AAQNLNIQSTEDY
-536 GVCAEQGG
+536 VEQGG
-544 LHSAQIFSKTAR
+544 LQNAQIFSKTTH
-556 RNFACDM
+556 RNFACDT
-563 LAADD
+563 LAVDD
-568 SQSTANESERAY
+568 SQCAANKLERAY
-580 DGSDLQRA
+580 DRSDLQHA
-588 AKNLSLPQAEGGL
+588 AKNLSSPRAEGEL
-601 ELRHTTDKLNLQPAA
+601 ELQQAINKLNLQSAA
-616 DSQDLRCVVNGL
+616 DSQDLQCAANEP
-628 DSRLATDKSISQ
+628 DSRLAPDESISQ

-650 AANANLQ
+650 VEDGVDLQ
-657 SMDANSSLL
+657 RAT
-666 QVAGELEPRQI
+666 
-677 INEPNLQLAADN
+677 
-689 RNSQCVASE
+689 CE
-698 PSPQQTINLQGSCSA
+698 PSPEQTINSEGSCSA
-713 QACTPDARGAHSD
+713 QACVAEAHGACSANRGN
-726 SEGDFVRLP
+726 FVRLP

-744 GAIFIAPSMAPNLN
+744 GAIFIAPSVAPNLN

-786 NISGEPIIFNAEEL
+786 NISGEPIIFSSEEL
-800 RAKLGGV
+800 RAKLGSV

-837 SANVN
+837 SARAN
-842 DRTNDIYT
+842 DRTHNIYT
-850 LETKAHS
+850 LETRAHS
-857 ENMAQNFEAPHTM
+857 ENMAQNFEAPHAM

-876 TKSDLNVIIKRQLNE
+876 TKSDLNVIIKRQPNE
-891 NTSNSKSD
+891 NTSNSKGD
-899 ALKRA
+899 DLKRA
-904 NFKQS
+904 NSKQG
-909 SKCDPSE
+909 SKRDPSE

-935 EKAKNEQES
+935 KKAKNEQES
-944 AALGSICDATIADE
+944 AALGSICDTAAADE
-958 STDAAIDSC
+958 SADAAIDSC
-967 DAFSDDGRDV
+967 DTLSDDGHNV
-977 VASNDERDGASLNFK
+977 VASNDERDGVSLNFK
-992 NSTTLIDMKRRSPEN
+992 NGMALIDMKRRSPEN

-1019 AATLSD
+1019 ASTLSD

-1035 SDVAASSEVKHN
+1035 SDVAASSEVMHN
-1047 IAVPDSERFVT
+1047 IAVLDSERFAT
-1058 SNSKRDA
+1058 SNSKRGA

-1095 LNHAL
+1095 LNRAL

-1132 EFAIYKDGQIFISP
+1132 QFAIYKDGQIFISP

-1158 RFFALLNMFV
+1158 RFFALLDMFV

-1196 YPVIRYQHHFAHL
+1196 YPVVRYQHHFAHL
-1209 VSNLAQNELL
+1209 VSNLAQNDLL

-1234 YGTDGKIWGGE
+1234 YGTDGTIWGGE

-1254 NRVAKFDEIAL
+1254 NRIAKFDEIAL

-1280 ALIFKF
+1280 ALVFKF
-1286 NAKGAAHEFLA
+1286 NAKGAAREFLA

-1310 TPRAVRSSSLG
+1310 APRAVRSSSLG

-1327 AAIICDL
+1327 AAVICDL

-1345 RLENLYIDGC
+1345 RLENLYIHGC
-1355 EQSYKFALKRANGVG
+1355 EQSYKFRLKKAGENFTQNAPYF
-1370 VLSEKSLVGS
+1370 
-1380 VASPSEKFV
+1380 ASQQRSADDLRYKTGRE
-1389 AAKNPIRS
+1389 AEQGGLNAQNNSGAKN
-1397 AEREDK
+1397 
-1403 SGVCRGNS
+1403 NS
-1411 IDAAVRIAENF
+1411 CVLQGDFKKLADDAASKDLLE
-1422 IGPINRD
+1422 
-1429 SRATNSN
+1429 RAARNIVGG
-1436 SGERFAAANVCSA
+1436 GEKNA
-1449 AGKTENSTSNSEAYD
+1449 
-1464 AEQNFAYAPNSTSAR
+1464 
-1479 SLNSAGEINYDL
+1479 
-1491 SINTANSTAN
+1491 
-1501 SISNAAANS
+1501 NAAANFIEQAS
-1510 SDGEAPWSFGDEC
+1510 ALNLINSESKNAADADQAPQKAACAPSFEGEC
-1523 YVIDYKEA
+1523 YVIDYEEA
-1531 FLQALHDEPRLAAT
+1531 FLQALSDEPRLAAT
-1545 KFINAI
+1545 KFINGL

-1557 FAEGFGLEVVLSGGV
+1557 FAESFGLEVVLSGGV

-1586 RARGIKFHLNRAVP
+1586 RARGIKFHLNRAIP

-1614 ISEISR
+1614 LSKISR

>member
-1 MKVAKFEIFGAVQ
+1 MKAAKFEVFGAVQ

-19 PFVYKLSVD
+19 PFVYKLAVD

-47 ADLSELQKSSIDKN
+47 ADLSEPQKGSIDKN
-61 FAPLNLN
+61 SAPLNLD

-81 SSAAR
+81 LSAAR

-93 DSNKAANSSLNF
+93 DSNKAANSSQNF
-105 ASSNLNESSFSPQN
+105 ASSNLNENSFSPQS
-119 APNSPSDL
+119 APSLPNDL
-127 TGLPRDLANNL
+127 TGLSRDLANDL
-138 ANLPDLDLTSDSQ
+138 ANPPDSDLTSLPHYLTKDLQ
-151 AAASEK
+151 ATASEK

-182 VVQNSSQQRGIS
+182 VVQNSSQQRGTS
-194 QNESPQGLQNIK
+194 QNESLQDLQNIK
-206 RDLLGAKEDLKGFK
+206 YNLQGAKGNLQGFK
-220 RNPQSTEQNP
+220 HDSQIAEQDL

-241 RLRSEAPPLC
+241 RLRSETPPLC
-251 RIDRIIRTDLNTQDF
+251 HIDKIIRTDLNTQDF

-332 RANTTMR
+332 RVNTTMR
-339 AFEMCEFCRGEY
+339 AFEMCEFCHGEY
-351 TDPLTRR
+351 ADPLTRR

-368 CGPQLFLCSAGGEIL
+368 CGPQLFLCGTGGEIL
-383 SSGKEA
+383 SSGEDA

-417 TNERAVRMLRTLKKR
+417 TNERTVRMLRTLKKR

-441 RDAAQVWR
+441 RDAAQAGR

-473 REFVWHTEAGFAA
+473 REFVWRTLTGFAA
-486 DFGTQNLKARG
+486 DFGTQNLKAQG
-497 ENFIS
+497 KNPIS

-509 EESAQG
+509 EETAQER
-515 QGSALQNLRNL
+515 GSALQNLRNF
-526 AAQNFSTHNA
+526 AAQNFNIQSTED
-536 GVCAEQGG
+536 CAEQGE
-544 LHSAQIFSKTAR
+544 LQSAQIFSKTTH

-568 SQSTANESERAY
+568 SQYAANELECAY
-580 DGSDLQRA
+580 DRSDLQRA
-588 AKNLSLPQAEGGL
+588 AKNLSSLQAEGEL
-601 ELRHTTDKLNLQPAA
+601 ELRHTTNELNLQSAV
-616 DSQDLRCVVNGL
+616 DSQDSQCVANEP
-628 DSRLATDKSISQ
+628 DSWLATDESISQ
-640 NSANIQGLRH
+640 NLANIQSLRH
-650 AANANLQ
+650 AEDRVDLRRAT
-657 SMDANSSLL
+657 
-666 QVAGELEPRQI
+666 
-677 INEPNLQLAADN
+677 
-689 RNSQCVASE
+689 CE
-698 PSPQQTINLQGSCSA
+698 PSPQQTINSEGSCSA
-713 QACTPDARGAHSD
+713 QACTADAHGAYSD

-744 GAIFIAPSMAPNLN
+744 GAIFIAPSVAPNLN

-786 NISGEPIIFNAEEL
+786 NISGEPIIFKAEEL
-800 RAKLGGV
+800 HEKLGGV

-837 SANVN
+837 SAKAN
-842 DRTNDIYT
+842 DRTHDIYT
-850 LETKAHS
+850 LETRAHS
-857 ENMAQNFEAPHTM
+857 KNMVQNFEAPHAM

-876 TKSDLNVIIKRQLNE
+876 TKSDLNVIIKRHPNE

-904 NFKQS
+904 NSKQG
-909 SKCDPSE
+909 SKRDPSE

-935 EKAKNEQES
+935 KKAKNEQES
-944 AALGSICDATIADE
+944 AALGSICDATIAYE

-967 DAFSDDGRDV
+967 DALSDDGRDV

-1035 SDVAASSEVKHN
+1035 SDVAASSEVMHN
-1047 IAVPDSERFVT
+1047 IAVPDSEHFAT
-1058 SNSKRDA
+1058 SNSKRGA
-1065 TPGSQDT
+1065 IPGSQDT

-1079 VAALN
+1079 VAALD

-1095 LNHAL
+1095 LNRAL

-1112 FPSKFQLKGTF
+1112 FPSKFRTKGTF

-1132 EFAIYKDGQIFISP
+1132 QFAIYKDGQIFISP

-1158 RFFALLNMFV
+1158 RFFALLDMFV

-1196 YPVIRYQHHFAHL
+1196 YDVIRYQHHFAHL
-1209 VSNLAQNELL
+1209 VSNLAQNDLL

-1234 YGTDGKIWGGE
+1234 YGTDGTIWGGE
-1245 VMIFNEFGF
+1245 VMVFDPRGYR
-1254 NRVAKFDEIAL
+1254 RVAKFDEIAL
-1265 LGGENAIKNIYKLAL
+1265 IGGESAIKNIYKLAL
-1280 ALIFKF
+1280 ALVFKF
-1286 NAKGAAHEFLA
+1286 NAKNAAREFLA
-1297 KFNASEVANLEKI
+1297 KFSASEVANLEKI
-1310 TPRAVRSSSLG
+1310 APRAVRSSSLG

-1327 AAIICDL
+1327 AAVICDL

-1345 RLENLYIDGC
+1345 RLENLYIQGC
-1355 EQSYKFALKRANGVG
+1355 EQSYEFTLRKEGENFTQNAPQSALQQRSADDLASEAGQNGLNAQNHSDAKNSCALQG
-1370 VLSEKSLVGS
+1370 DFKELEGDA
-1380 VASPSEKFV
+1380 ASKDWLER
-1389 AAKNPIRS
+1389 AAKN
-1397 AEREDK
+1397 
-1403 SGVCRGNS
+1403 
-1411 IDAAVRIAENF
+1411 IAGDGEKN
-1422 IGPINRD
+1422 
-1429 SRATNSN
+1429 TNI
-1436 SGERFAAANVCSA
+1436 A
-1449 AGKTENSTSNSEAYD
+1449 
-1464 AEQNFAYAPNSTSAR
+1464 
-1479 SLNSAGEINYDL
+1479 
-1491 SINTANSTAN
+1491 AN
-1501 SISNAAANS
+1501 SIEQASAMNLINSESKNAADA
-1510 SDGEAPWSFGDEC
+1510 DQIPQKEACAPSLEGEC
-1523 YVIDYKEA
+1523 YVIDYEEA
-1531 FLQALHDEPRLAAT
+1531 FLQALSDEPRLAAT
-1545 KFINAI
+1545 KFINGL

-1557 FAEGFGLEVVLSGGV
+1557 FAEGFGLEVALSGGV

-1586 RARGIKFHLNRAVP
+1586 RERGIKFHLNRAIP

-1614 ISEISR
+1614 LSEISH

>member
-1 MKVAKFEIFGAVQ
+1 MSSCSERNLLAKQLLRRAIYESTCMKAAKFEVFGAVQ

-19 PFVYKLSVD
+19 PFVYKLAVD

-47 ADLSELQKSSIDKN
+47 ADLSEPQKGSIDKN
-61 FAPLNLN
+61 FASLNLD
-68 EPNSNEIQAQKVS
+68 EPNSNEIQAQKIS
-81 SSAAR
+81 PSATR
-86 SLNSAES
+86 SFNSAES
-93 DSNKAANSSLNF
+93 DSNEAANSSRNF
-105 ASSNLNESSFSPQN
+105 ISSNLNESSFSPQS

-127 TGLPRDLANNL
+127 TGSPRVLSNDLAGVS
-138 ANLPDLDLTSDSQ
+138 DLTSDLQ
-151 AAASEK
+151 AAASDK

-169 QDSILPASSDQNF
+169 QGPILPASSDQNF
-182 VVQNSSQQRGIS
+182 IVQNSSQQCGIS
-194 QNESPQGLQNIK
+194 QNKSLQYLQNTK
-206 RDLLGAKEDLKGFK
+206 RDLQDAKEDLQDFK
-220 RNPQSTEQNP
+220 HDSQSVEQDL
-230 REEEILKIFEQ
+230 REKEILKIFEQ
-241 RLRSEAPPLC
+241 CLRSEAPPLC
-251 RIDRIIRTDLNTQDF
+251 RIDKIIRVEINTQDF
-266 AQNFTD
+266 TQNFTD

-368 CGPQLFLCSAGGEIL
+368 CGPQLFLCGAGGEIL
-383 SSGKEA
+383 SSGEEA

-417 TNERAVRMLRTLKKR
+417 TNERAVRMLRALKKR

-441 RDAAQVWR
+441 RDAAQAGR

-456 EEALIDCNVKP
+456 EKALIDCNVKP

-473 REFVWHTEAGFAA
+473 RDFVWRTEAGFAA
-486 DFGTQNLKARG
+486 DFGTQNLKAQG
-497 ENFIS
+497 KNPIS

-509 EESAQG
+509 EKSAQG
-515 QGSALQNLRNL
+515 QGSELRNLRNF
-526 AAQNFSTHNA
+526 AAQKFSTQGAENY
-536 GVCAEQGG
+536 AEQGI
-544 LHSAQIFSKTAR
+544 LQSAQIFSKTAH

-568 SQSTANESERAY
+568 SQCAANELERAY
-580 DGSDLQRA
+580 DGSDLQCA
-588 AKNLSLPQAEGGL
+588 AKNLSSPRSEGGL
-601 ELRHTTDKLNLQPAA
+601 ELRHTTNDLNLQPAA
-616 DSQDLRCVVNGL
+616 DSQDSQCAANEL
-628 DSRLATDKSISQ
+628 DPLLATDESISQ
-640 NSANIQGLRH
+640 NLANIQSLRH
-650 AANANLQ
+650 AEDGVDLQ
-657 SMDANSSLL
+657 RAT
-666 QVAGELEPRQI
+666 
-677 INEPNLQLAADN
+677 
-689 RNSQCVASE
+689 CE
-698 PSPQQTINLQGSCSA
+698 PSPQQTINSEGSCSA
-713 QACTPDARGAHSD
+713 QACVADAHGAYPDNES
-726 SEGDFVRLP
+726 DFVRLP

-744 GAIFIAPSMAPNLN
+744 GAIFIAPSVAPNLN
-758 KIGIFLA
+758 KIGVFLA

-786 NISGEPIIFNAEEL
+786 NISGEPIIFSSEEL

-821 SDDSIAFLQ
+821 SDDSIAFLPQ
-830 EFKKEAA
+830 FEARA
-837 SANVN
+837 SASGSKTACNSSKISEPLPTCAKTENSVKN
-842 DRTNDIYT
+842 LT
-850 LETKAHS
+850 L
-857 ENMAQNFEAPHTM
+857 AQNSATAQTLTEP
-870 SLPSID
+870 
-876 TKSDLNVIIKRQLNE
+876 Q
-891 NTSNSKSD
+891 
-899 ALKRA
+899 
-904 NFKQS
+904 NFKENS
-909 SKCDPSE
+909 TD
-916 GLQSSQVAVCE
+916 GLNFESSQRPSDTDTSCDVVNFTSKTSCDGTNSAPQ
-927 LKNSQNLS
+927 KNQND
-935 EKAKNEQES
+935 ANS
-944 AALGSICDATIADE
+944 AAEAD
-958 STDAAIDSC
+958 
-967 DAFSDDGRDV
+967 
-977 VASNDERDGASLNFK
+977 SLN
-992 NSTTLIDMKRRSPEN
+992 R
-1007 AKNFK
+1007 
-1012 KAKGEQG
+1012 
-1019 AATLSD
+1019 
-1025 KFGAAPSNLK
+1025 
-1035 SDVAASSEVKHN
+1035 
-1047 IAVPDSERFVT
+1047 
-1058 SNSKRDA
+1058 
-1065 TPGSQDT
+1065 
-1072 TLNFKNG
+1072 
-1079 VAALN
+1079 
-1084 FKSANDQASGI
+1084 
-1095 LNHAL
+1095 AL

-1158 RFFALLNMFV
+1158 RFFALLDMFV

-1219 FSGKKYLGFCFDGTG
+1219 GNGKKYLGFCFDGTG

-1245 VMIFNEFGF
+1245 VMVFDPHGYR
-1254 NRVAKFDEIAL
+1254 RVAKFDEIAL
-1265 LGGENAIKNIYKLAL
+1265 IGGENAIKNIYKLAL

-1286 NAKGAAHEFLA
+1286 NAKGAAREFLA
-1297 KFNASEVANLEKI
+1297 KFSASEVANLEKI
-1310 TPRAVRSSSLG
+1310 APRAVRSSSLG

-1327 AAIICDL
+1327 AAVICNL
-1334 RAVSFDGEAGM
+1334 RTVSFDGEAGM

-1355 EQSYKFALKRANGVG
+1355 EQSYKFRLKKSDKNFIQNAPHSALQQ
-1370 VLSEKSLVGS
+1370 
-1380 VASPSEKFV
+1380 
-1389 AAKNPIRS
+1389 RS
-1397 AEREDK
+1397 ADDLASEAGQDGLNAQNH
-1403 SGVCRGNS
+1403 SGVKDGCALQSDFKELADDTASKNELGL
-1411 IDAAVRIAENF
+1411 AAQNIAE
-1422 IGPINRD
+1422 G
-1429 SRATNSN
+1429 
-1436 SGERFAAANVCSA
+1436 SGKKNESSA
-1449 AGKTENSTSNSEAYD
+1449 
-1464 AEQNFAYAPNSTSAR
+1464 
-1479 SLNSAGEINYDL
+1479 
-1491 SINTANSTAN
+1491 AN
-1501 SISNAAANS
+1501 SINQASALNLINLESKNAS
-1510 SDGEAPWSFGDEC
+1510 SADQTPQNRACAPSLEGEC
-1523 YVIDYKEA
+1523 YVIDYEEA
-1531 FLQALHDEPRLAAT
+1531 FLQALRDEPRLAAT

-1557 FAEGFGLEVVLSGGV
+1557 FAEGLGLEVALSGGV

-1614 ISEISR
+1614 LSEISR

>member
-1 MKVAKFEIFGAVQ
+1 MKAAKFEVFGAVQ

-19 PFVYKLSVD
+19 PFVYKLAVD

-47 ADLSELQKSSIDKN
+47 AELSEPQKGLIDKN
-61 FAPLNLN
+61 SAPLNLS

-105 ASSNLNESSFSPQN
+105 VSSNLNESSFSPQS

-127 TGLPRDLANNL
+127 TGSPHDLANSL
-138 ANLPDLDLTSDSQ
+138 AGMSDLTSLPHYLTSDSQ

-169 QDSILPASSDQNF
+169 QGSILPASSDQNF
-182 VVQNSSQQRGIS
+182 IVQNSSQQRGMS

-206 RDLLGAKEDLKGFK
+206 RDLQGAKGDLQGFK
-220 RNPQSTEQNP
+220 RNLQSAEQDLH
-230 REEEILKIFEQ
+230 EEEILKIFER
-241 RLRSEAPPLC
+241 RLRSEAPPLS
-251 RIDRIIRTDLNTQDF
+251 RIDKIIRTDLNTQDF
-266 AQNFTD
+266 TQNFTD

-368 CGPQLFLCSAGGEIL
+368 CGPQLFLCGAGGEIL
-383 SSGKEA
+383 SSGEEA

-432 PSKPFAIMC
+432 PDKPFAIMC
-441 RDAAQVWR
+441 RDVAQVGR

-473 REFVWHTEAGFAA
+473 CEFVWHTAAGFAA
-486 DFGTQNLKARG
+486 DFGTQNLKAQSK
-497 ENFIS
+497 NSIS

-509 EESAQG
+509 EKSAQG
-515 QGSALQNLRNL
+515 QGFALQNLRNS
-526 AAQNFSTHNA
+526 AAQNFSTQNA
-536 GVCAEQGG
+536 GVYAEQGI
-544 LHSAQIFSKTAR
+544 LQSAQILSKTAH
-556 RNFACDM
+556 RNFAYDT

-568 SQSTANESERAY
+568 SQCAANELERTS
-580 DGSDLQRA
+580 DRSGSQCA
-588 AKNLSLPQAEGGL
+588 AKNLSSPQAEGEP

-616 DSQDLRCVVNGL
+616 DSQDLRCVANEL
-628 DSRLATDKSISQ
+628 DFRLATDESISQ
-640 NSANIQGLRH
+640 NSANIQVLRHTKNRVDLQRATCESGLR
-650 AANANLQ
+650 
-657 SMDANSSLL
+657 
-666 QVAGELEPRQI
+666 
-677 INEPNLQLAADN
+677 
-689 RNSQCVASE
+689 
-698 PSPQQTINLQGSCSA
+698 QTINSQGSCSA
-713 QACTPDARGAHSD
+713 QARVAEAHGAYSD
-726 SEGDFVRLP
+726 NGGSFVRLP

-744 GAIFIAPSMAPNLN
+744 GTIFIAPSVAPNLN

-821 SDDSIAFLQ
+821 SDDSIVFLPPF
-830 EFKKEAA
+830 EARALAPDLKTACNSSTIAA
-837 SANVN
+837 SLPTYA
-842 DRTNDIYT
+842 
-850 LETKAHS
+850 ETKNSAQ
-857 ENMAQNFEAPHTM
+857 NLILAQNFTVNSATPQTLTEPQNFKENFADRRNFENSQRPSDTDTSCDVADFTSKNSRDSANSASQKNQNDANSAAEA
-870 SLPSID
+870 
-876 TKSDLNVIIKRQLNE
+876 
-891 NTSNSKSD
+891 D
-899 ALKRA
+899 ALDR
-904 NFKQS
+904 
-909 SKCDPSE
+909 
-916 GLQSSQVAVCE
+916 
-927 LKNSQNLS
+927 
-935 EKAKNEQES
+935 
-944 AALGSICDATIADE
+944 
-958 STDAAIDSC
+958 
-967 DAFSDDGRDV
+967 
-977 VASNDERDGASLNFK
+977 
-992 NSTTLIDMKRRSPEN
+992 
-1007 AKNFK
+1007 
-1012 KAKGEQG
+1012 
-1019 AATLSD
+1019 
-1025 KFGAAPSNLK
+1025 
-1035 SDVAASSEVKHN
+1035 
-1047 IAVPDSERFVT
+1047 
-1058 SNSKRDA
+1058 
-1065 TPGSQDT
+1065 
-1072 TLNFKNG
+1072 
-1079 VAALN
+1079 
-1084 FKSANDQASGI
+1084 
-1095 LNHAL
+1095 AL

-1112 FPSKFQLKGTF
+1112 FPSKFRAKGTF

-1132 EFAIYKDGQIFISP
+1132 QFAIYKDGQIFISP

-1158 RFFALLNMFV
+1158 RFFALLDMFV

-1185 FSHTRFFEQRG
+1185 FSHTRFFERRG
-1196 YPVIRYQHHFAHL
+1196 YPVVRYQHHFSHL
-1209 VSNLAQNELL
+1209 VSNLAQNDLL

-1234 YGTDGKIWGGE
+1234 YGTDGTIWGGE
-1245 VMIFNEFGF
+1245 VMVFDLHGYR
-1254 NRVAKFDEIAL
+1254 RVAKFDEIAL
-1265 LGGENAIKNIYKLAL
+1265 IGGENAIKNIYKLAL
-1280 ALIFKF
+1280 ALVFKF
-1286 NAKGAAHEFLA
+1286 NAKDAAREFLA

-1310 TPRAVRSSSLG
+1310 APRAVRSSSLG

-1327 AAIICDL
+1327 AAVICDL

-1345 RLENLYIDGC
+1345 RLENLYIDGY
-1355 EQSYKFALKRANGVG
+1355 EQSYKFRLKKAG
-1370 VLSEKSLVGS
+1370 
-1380 VASPSEKFV
+1380 
-1389 AAKNPIRS
+1389 
-1397 AEREDK
+1397 
-1403 SGVCRGNS
+1403 
-1411 IDAAVRIAENF
+1411 ENF
-1422 IGPINRD
+1422 IQNVPQSASQQRSADDLAREAEQGGLNAQNHSGMKD
-1429 SRATNSN
+1429 SCALQSDFKELADDTASKKELGSTAQNIAEDSDKKN
-1436 SGERFAAANVCSA
+1436 ESIAA
-1449 AGKTENSTSNSEAYD
+1449 NSTSQASALNLINSKSKNASSAD
-1464 AEQNFAYAPNSTSAR
+1464 QTPQNRACAP
-1479 SLNSAGEINYDL
+1479 SLG
-1491 SINTANSTAN
+1491 
-1501 SISNAAANS
+1501 
-1510 SDGEAPWSFGDEC
+1510 GEC
-1523 YVIDYKEA
+1523 YVIDYEEA
-1531 FLQALHDEPRLAAT
+1531 FLQALRDEPRLAAT

-1557 FAEGFGLEVVLSGGV
+1557 FAEGFGLEVALSGGV
-1572 FQNATLLNLTCEKL
+1572 FQNATLLNLTCAKL
-1586 RARGIKFHLNRAVP
+1586 RERGIKFHLNRAVP

-1614 ISEISR
+1614 LSEISR

>member
-1 MKVAKFEIFGAVQ
+1 MKAAKFEVFGAVQ

-19 PFVYKLSVD
+19 PFVYKLAVD

-47 ADLSELQKSSIDKN
+47 ADLSEPQKGLIDKN
-61 FAPLNLN
+61 SAPLNLD

-81 SSAAR
+81 LSAAR
-86 SLNSAES
+86 SLNSTEA
-93 DSNKAANSSLNF
+93 DSSETASSSLNF
-105 ASSNLNESSFSPQN
+105 TSSNLN
-119 APNSPSDL
+119 PNSILPQSAPSSPNNSV
-127 TGLPRDLANNL
+127 GLPRDLTNDL
-138 ANLPDLDLTSDSQ
+138 ANLPDLTSLSHGLTRDFQ
-151 AAASEK
+151 AAVSVK

-169 QDSILPASSDQNF
+169 QGSIFPASSDQNS

-194 QNESPQGLQNIK
+194 QNESLQGLQNIK
-206 RDLLGAKEDLKGFK
+206 RDLQGAKGDLDGFK
-220 RNPQSTEQNP
+220 HDSQNAEQDL

-241 RLRSEAPPLC
+241 RLCSEAPPLC
-251 RIDRIIRTDLNTQDF
+251 RIDRIIRTDLNTQYF

-326 AALPYD
+326 TALPYD

-339 AFEMCEFCRGEY
+339 AFEMCEFCRSEY

-368 CGPQLFLCSAGGEIL
+368 CGPQLFLCGADGEIL
-383 SSGKEA
+383 SSGEDA

-441 RDAAQVWR
+441 RDAAQAWR
-449 AASLSAE
+449 TASLSAE

-473 REFVWHTEAGFAA
+473 REFVWRTEAGFAA
-486 DFGTQNLKARG
+486 DFGTQNLKAQG
-497 ENFIS
+497 ENSIS
-502 PRFAGEQ
+502 PKFTGEL
-509 EESAQG
+509 ENSAQE
-515 QGSALQNLRNL
+515 QGSALQNLRNSVE
-526 AAQNFSTHNA
+526 QNFSTQNI

-556 RNFACDM
+556 RNFACD
-563 LAADD
+563 ASVAGD
-568 SQSTANESERAY
+568 SRSAENELGRASN
-580 DGSDLQRA
+580 GSGSQYA
-588 AKNLSLPQAEGGL
+588 AKNFNSPQTTGRL
-601 ELRHTTDKLNLQPAA
+601 EPQRTTNDLNLQLAVDNR
-616 DSQDLRCVVNGL
+616 DSQCAAKESDF
-628 DSRLATDKSISQ
+628 RLGADESISQ
-640 NSANIQGLRH
+640 NSANMQGLRH
-650 AANANLQ
+650 AEDRVDLQ
-657 SMDANSSLL
+657 RS
-666 QVAGELEPRQI
+666 
-677 INEPNLQLAADN
+677 
-689 RNSQCVASE
+689 ASE

-713 QACTPDARGAHSD
+713 QACMADARGAHSD
-726 SEGDFVRLP
+726 SESDFVRLP
-735 ASFSAIFKA
+735 ASFSAIFRA
-744 GAIFIAPSMAPNLN
+744 SAIFIAPSVAPNLN

-821 SDDSIAFLQ
+821 SDDSIAFLPQ
-830 EFKKEAA
+830 FEARA
-837 SANVN
+837 SAPGSKTACNFSK
-842 DRTNDIYT
+842 IYKPLPICTQTENCAKNST
-850 LETKAHS
+850 L
-857 ENMAQNFEAPHTM
+857 AQNSATN
-870 SLPSID
+870 SVSIQ
-876 TKSDLNVIIKRQLNE
+876 TLTTPQ
-891 NTSNSKSD
+891 
-899 ALKRA
+899 
-904 NFKQS
+904 NFKENS
-909 SKCDPSE
+909 TD
-916 GLQSSQVAVCE
+916 GLNFESSQR
-927 LKNSQNLS
+927 LS
-935 EKAKNEQES
+935 
-944 AALGSICDATIADE
+944 D
-958 STDAAIDSC
+958 TDTSC
-967 DAFSDDGRDV
+967 DAVNFTSKTSCDGTNS
-977 VASNDERDGASLNFK
+977 APQKNQNDA
-992 NSTTLIDMKRRSPEN
+992 NSSPE
-1007 AKNFK
+1007 A
-1012 KAKGEQG
+1012 
-1019 AATLSD
+1019 
-1025 KFGAAPSNLK
+1025 
-1035 SDVAASSEVKHN
+1035 
-1047 IAVPDSERFVT
+1047 
-1058 SNSKRDA
+1058 DA
-1065 TPGSQDT
+1065 LD
-1072 TLNFKNG
+1072 
-1079 VAALN
+1079 
-1084 FKSANDQASGI
+1084 
-1095 LNHAL
+1095 HAL

-1112 FPSKFQLKGTF
+1112 FPSKFRLKGTF

-1132 EFAIYKDGQIFISP
+1132 QFAIYKDGQIFISP

-1158 RFFALLNMFV
+1158 RFFALLDMFV

-1185 FSHTRFFEQRG
+1185 FSHTRFFERRR

-1219 FSGKKYLGFCFDGTG
+1219 GSGKKYLGFCFDGTG

-1245 VMIFNEFGF
+1245 VMVFDPHGYR
-1254 NRVAKFDEIAL
+1254 RVAKFDEIAL
-1265 LGGENAIKNIYKLAL
+1265 IGGENAIKNIYKLAL

-1286 NAKGAAHEFLA
+1286 SAKDAAREFLA

-1310 TPRAVRSSSLG
+1310 APRAIRSSSLG

-1327 AAIICDL
+1327 AAVICGL
-1334 RAVSFDGEAGM
+1334 RTVSFDGEAGM
-1345 RLENLYIDGC
+1345 RLENLYIQGC
-1355 EQSYKFALKRANGVG
+1355 EQSYRFALKRANGVV
-1370 VLSEKSLVGS
+1370 VLSDKSHVGG

-1397 AEREDK
+1397 AERND
-1403 SGVCRGNS
+1403 SGDVCAGNS
-1411 IDAAVRIAENF
+1411 TGGAASVAENF
-1422 IGPINRD
+1422 SD
-1429 SRATNSN
+1429 SIDCNSCPAN
-1436 SGERFAAANVCSA
+1436 FASGETFAAANAANVCSA
-1449 AGKTENSTSNSEAYD
+1449 AGKTENSASNSEAYD
-1464 AEQNFAYAPNSTSAR
+1464 AEQNFAYASNSTSAR

-1510 SDGEAPWSFGDEC
+1510 SDGEAPWSLGDEY

-1531 FLQALHDEPRLAAT
+1531 FLQALSDEPRLAAT

-1557 FAEGFGLEVVLSGGV
+1557 FAEGAGLEVVLSGGV

-1586 RARGIKFHLNRAVP
+1586 RARGIKFHLNREIP

-1614 ISEISR
+1614 LSEISR

>member
-1 MKVAKFEIFGAVQ
+1 MKTAKFEVFGAVQ

-19 PFVYKLSVD
+19 PFVYKLAVD

-47 ADLSELQKSSIDKN
+47 TDLSEPQKGSIDKN
-61 FAPLNLN
+61 SAPLNLS
-68 EPNSNEIQAQKVS
+68 EPNSNEIQAQKIS

-93 DSNKAANSSLNF
+93 DSNEVANSSLNF
-105 ASSNLNESSFSPQN
+105 TSSNLNKSSFLPQS
-119 APNSPSDL
+119 APNSPNDL
-127 TGLPRDLANNL
+127 TGSSRDLANGL
-138 ANLPDLDLTSDSQ
+138 AGMPDLTSLPHDLTDDLQ

-182 VVQNSSQQRGIS
+182 VVQNSSQQRGMS
-194 QNESPQGLQNIK
+194 QNESLQDLQNTK
-206 RDLLGAKEDLKGFK
+206 RDLQDAKQGLDGFK
-220 RNPQSTEQNP
+220 RDSQSAEQDL

-241 RLRSEAPPLC
+241 RLRGEAPPLC
-251 RIDRIIRTDLNTQDF
+251 RIDKIIRTDLNTQDF
-266 AQNFTD
+266 TQNFTD

-368 CGPQLFLCSAGGEIL
+368 CGPQLLLCGAGGEIL
-383 SSGKEA
+383 SSGEEA

-417 TNERAVRMLRTLKKR
+417 MNERAVRMLRTLKKR

-441 RDAAQVWR
+441 RDAAQAWR

-473 REFVWHTEAGFAA
+473 REFVWRTLTGFAA
-486 DFGTQNLKARG
+486 DFGSQNLKAQSK
-497 ENFIS
+497 NSIS

-509 EESAQG
+509 EEAAQG
-515 QGSALQNLRNL
+515 QGSALRNLRNL
-526 AAQNFSTHNA
+526 AAQNFSTQSA
-536 GVCAEQGG
+536 EDCAEQGG
-544 LHSAQIFSKTAR
+544 LQSAQIFSKTTH
-556 RNFACDM
+556 RNFACDT

-568 SQSTANESERAY
+568 LQSATNELERAY
-580 DGSDLQRA
+580 DGSDLQCA
-588 AKNLSLPQAEGGL
+588 AKNLSSLQAEGGL
-601 ELRHTTDKLNLQPAA
+601 ELRHTTNNLNLQPAV
-616 DSQDLRCVVNGL
+616 DSQDSRCAANEP
-628 DSRLATDKSISQ
+628 DSRLAPDESISQ

-650 AANANLQ
+650 VEDGVDLQ
-657 SMDANSSLL
+657 RAT
-666 QVAGELEPRQI
+666 
-677 INEPNLQLAADN
+677 
-689 RNSQCVASE
+689 CE
-698 PSPQQTINLQGSCSA
+698 PSPEQTINSEGSCSA
-713 QACTPDARGAHSD
+713 QACVAEAHGACSANRGN
-726 SEGDFVRLP
+726 FVRLP

-744 GAIFIAPSMAPNLN
+744 GAIFIAPSVAPNLN

-772 LFEYFDRP
+772 LFEYFARP

-786 NISGEPIIFNAEEL
+786 NISGEPIIFSSEEL

-821 SDDSIAFLQ
+821 SDDSIAFLPQ
-830 EFKKEAA
+830 FEARA
-837 SANVN
+837 SASGLK
-842 DRTNDIYT
+842 T
-850 LETKAHS
+850 AHS
-857 ENMAQNFEAPHTM
+857 SGKISAPLPTCAKTENFAQNFILAQN
-870 SLPSID
+870 S
-876 TKSDLNVIIKRQLNE
+876 VI
-891 NTSNSKSD
+891 
-899 ALKRA
+899 
-904 NFKQS
+904 NF
-909 SKCDPSE
+909 
-916 GLQSSQVAVCE
+916 A
-927 LKNSQNLS
+927 
-935 EKAKNEQES
+935 
-944 AALGSICDATIADE
+944 
-958 STDAAIDSC
+958 
-967 DAFSDDGRDV
+967 DGRDCESSQRLFDTDTSCDT
-977 VASNDERDGASLNFK
+977 ANFTSGTSCRAINSAPQKNQNDANSAAEINSDCETKSAHGASISNSASAL
-992 NSTTLIDMKRRSPEN
+992 NSTN
-1007 AKNFK
+1007 AVNL
-1012 KAKGEQG
+1012 AD
-1019 AATLSD
+1019 AA
-1025 KFGAAPSNLK
+1025 
-1035 SDVAASSEVKHN
+1035 
-1047 IAVPDSERFVT
+1047 
-1058 SNSKRDA
+1058 
-1065 TPGSQDT
+1065 
-1072 TLNFKNG
+1072 
-1079 VAALN
+1079 
-1084 FKSANDQASGI
+1084 KSANTANLANYTNLSAEADA
-1095 LNHAL
+1095 LDCAL

-1158 RFFALLNMFV
+1158 RFFALLDMFV

-1185 FSHTRFFEQRG
+1185 FSHTRFFERRG

-1219 FSGKKYLGFCFDGTG
+1219 GSGKKYLGFCFDGTG
-1234 YGTDGKIWGGE
+1234 YGTDGTIWGGE

-1254 NRVAKFDEIAL
+1254 KRVAKFDEIAL
-1265 LGGENAIKNIYKLAL
+1265 IGGENAIKNIYKLAL

-1286 NAKGAAHEFLA
+1286 NAKDAAREFLA
-1297 KFNASEVANLEKI
+1297 KFSASEVANLEKI
-1310 TPRAVRSSSLG
+1310 APRAVRSSSLG

-1327 AAIICDL
+1327 AAVICDL

-1355 EQSYKFALKRANGVG
+1355 EQSYKFRLKKAGESFIQNAPQSALQQRSADDLRHETQRKAGQGGLNVQNNSDAKNSCALQGDFKKLEG
-1370 VLSEKSLVGS
+1370 DA
-1380 VASPSEKFV
+1380 ASKDWLER
-1389 AAKNPIRS
+1389 AAKNI
-1397 AEREDK
+1397 AGDGEK
-1403 SGVCRGNS
+1403 NTNVAVNS
-1411 IDAAVRIAENF
+1411 IKQA
-1422 IGPINRD
+1422 
-1429 SRATNSN
+1429 
-1436 SGERFAAANVCSA
+1436 
-1449 AGKTENSTSNSEAYD
+1449 STLNLINSE
-1464 AEQNFAYAPNSTSAR
+1464 SK
-1479 SLNSAGEINYDL
+1479 
-1491 SINTANSTAN
+1491 
-1501 SISNAAANS
+1501 NAADADQILQN
-1510 SDGEAPWSFGDEC
+1510 GACAPSFEGEC
-1523 YVIDYKEA
+1523 YVIDYEAA
-1531 FLQALHDEPRLAAT
+1531 FLQALRDEPRLAAT

-1586 RARGIKFHLNRAVP
+1586 RARGIKFHLNRAIP

-1614 ISEISR
+1614 LSEISC

>member
-1 MKVAKFEIFGAVQ
+1 MKAAKFEVFGAVQ

-19 PFVYKLSVD
+19 PFVYKLAVD

-36 NDGEGVKIIVC
+36 NDGEGVKIIVS
-47 ADLSELQKSSIDKN
+47 AALSEPQKGSIDKN
-61 FAPLNLN
+61 SAPLNLD
-68 EPNSNEIQAQKVS
+68 ESNSNEIQAQKVS
-81 SSAAR
+81 LSAAQ
-86 SLNSAES
+86 SLNSTES

-105 ASSNLNESSFSPQN
+105 ASSNLNENSFLPQSMPSL
-119 APNSPSDL
+119 PNDSI
-127 TGLPRDLANNL
+127 GLPRDLLNDL
-138 ANLPDLDLTSDSQ
+138 VSLPDLDLTSLSHDLTDDLQ
-151 AAASEK
+151 AAVSVK

-162 FETDLNE
+162 SELNLNGQGSILLALSEQNLRSQDLQGSKRNLQSAE
-169 QDSILPASSDQNF
+169 QD
-182 VVQNSSQQRGIS
+182 
-194 QNESPQGLQNIK
+194 
-206 RDLLGAKEDLKGFK
+206 
-220 RNPQSTEQNP
+220 P

-368 CGPQLFLCSAGGEIL
+368 CGPRLFLCGTGGEIL
-383 SSGKEA
+383 SSGEDA

-397 RRGQIGAI
+397 WRGQIGAI

-441 RDAAQVWR
+441 RDAAQVGR
-449 AASLSAE
+449 AAILSAE

-473 REFVWHTEAGFAA
+473 REFVWRTLAGFAV
-486 DFGTQNLKARG
+486 DFGAQNLKAQSK
-497 ENFIS
+497 NSIS
-502 PRFAGEQ
+502 PKFASEQ
-509 EESAQG
+509 EKSAQG
-515 QGSALQNLRNL
+515 QGSVLQNLRNS
-526 AAQNFSTHNA
+526 AAQNFSTQSAEN
-536 GVCAEQGG
+536 CAKQGR
-544 LHSAQIFSKTAR
+544 LQSAQIFSKTAR

-563 LAADD
+563 LTADD
-568 SQSTANESERAY
+568 SQCAANELERAY
-580 DGSDLQRA
+580 DRSDLQRA
-588 AKNLSLPQAEGGL
+588 AKNLSSLQAEGEL
-601 ELRHTTDKLNLQPAA
+601 ELRHTTNELNLQSAV
-616 DSQDLRCVVNGL
+616 DSQDLRCAAKKS
-628 DSRLATDKSISQ
+628 DSWFATDESISQ
-640 NSANIQGLRH
+640 NSANMQGLRH
-650 AANANLQ
+650 AANRADLQ
-657 SMDANSSLL
+657 RS
-666 QVAGELEPRQI
+666 
-677 INEPNLQLAADN
+677 
-689 RNSQCVASE
+689 ASE

-713 QACTPDARGAHSD
+713 QECMADARGAHSD

-735 ASFSAIFKA
+735 ASFSAIFRA
-744 GAIFIAPSMAPNLN
+744 NAIFIAPSVAPNLN

-800 RAKLGGV
+800 CAKLGGV

-830 EFKKEAA
+830 EIKKEAA
-837 SANVN
+837 SANAN
-842 DRTNDIYT
+842 DRTHDLYT
-850 LETKAHS
+850 LETQAHS
-857 ENMAQNFEAPHTM
+857 ENMAQDFEAPHAM

-876 TKSDLNVIIKRQLNE
+876 TKSDLNVIIKRQPNE

-899 ALKRA
+899 DLKRA
-904 NFKQS
+904 NSKQG
-909 SKCDPSE
+909 SKRDPSE

-935 EKAKNEQES
+935 KKAKNEQES
-944 AALGSICDATIADE
+944 ATLGSIYDAAAADE
-958 STDAAIDSC
+958 SADAAIDSC
-967 DAFSDDGRDV
+967 DALPDDERNV
-977 VASNDERDGASLNFK
+977 VASNDECDGASLNFK
-992 NSTTLIDMKRRSPEN
+992 NGVALIDMKHRSPEN

-1035 SDVAASSEVKHN
+1035 SDIAASSEVKHN
-1047 IAVPDSERFVT
+1047 IAVPDSEHFVT
-1058 SNSKRDA
+1058 SNSKRGA

-1095 LNHAL
+1095 LNCAL

-1146 YIGDLKNVATNE
+1146 YIGDLKNIATNE
-1158 RFFALLNMFV
+1158 RFFALLDMFV
-1168 RAYELKF
+1168 HAYELKF

-1185 FSHTRFFEQRG
+1185 FLHTRFFEQRG
-1196 YPVIRYQHHFAHL
+1196 YSVVRYQHHFAHL
-1209 VSNLAQNELL
+1209 VSNLAQNDLL

-1234 YGTDGKIWGGE
+1234 YGTDGTIWGGE
-1245 VMIFNEFGF
+1245 VMVFDPHGYR
-1254 NRVAKFDEIAL
+1254 RVANFDEIAL
-1265 LGGENAIKNIYKLAL
+1265 IGGENAIKNIYKLAL

-1286 NAKGAAHEFLA
+1286 SAKDAAREFLA

-1310 TPRAVRSSSLG
+1310 APRSVRSSSLG

-1327 AAIICDL
+1327 AAVICDL
-1334 RAVSFDGEAGM
+1334 RSVSFDGEAGM

-1355 EQSYKFALKRANGVG
+1355 EQSYEFTLRKEG
-1370 VLSEKSLVGS
+1370 
-1380 VASPSEKFV
+1380 
-1389 AAKNPIRS
+1389 
-1397 AEREDK
+1397 
-1403 SGVCRGNS
+1403 
-1411 IDAAVRIAENF
+1411 ENF
-1422 IGPINRD
+1422 IQNAPQSALQQQSADDLAREAGQGGLNAQNHSDAKDSCALQGDFKELANDAASKNELGLAAQNIAEGSGKKNESSAVNSINQASALNLINLESKD
-1429 SRATNSN
+1429 ASN
-1436 SGERFAAANVCSA
+1436 ADQAP
-1449 AGKTENSTSNSEAYD
+1449 
-1464 AEQNFAYAPNSTSAR
+1464 QNRAYAP
-1479 SLNSAGEINYDL
+1479 
-1491 SINTANSTAN
+1491 
-1501 SISNAAANS
+1501 
-1510 SDGEAPWSFGDEC
+1510 SFGDEC

-1531 FLQALHDEPRLAAT
+1531 FLQALRDEPRLAAT

-1551 ANFIAE
+1551 ANFITD
-1557 FAEGFGLEVVLSGGV
+1557 FAEGAGLEVVLSGGV
-1572 FQNATLLNLTCEKL
+1572 FQNATLLNLTCKKL
-1586 RARGIKFHLNRAVP
+1586 RERGVKFHLNREIP

-1614 ISEISR
+1614 LSEISR

>member
-1 MKVAKFEIFGAVQ
+1 MKAAKFEVFGAVQ

-19 PFVYKLSVD
+19 PFVYKLAVD

-47 ADLSELQKSSIDKN
+47 ADLSEPQKGSIDKN
-61 FAPLNLN
+61 SAPLNFDQPNFN
-68 EPNSNEIQAQKVS
+68 ENQAQKVS
-81 SSAAR
+81 LSATR
-86 SLNSAES
+86 SLNSTES
-93 DSNKAANSSLNF
+93 DSNKAANSSLNL
-105 ASSNLNESSFSPQN
+105 ASLNLNESSFLPQN
-119 APNSPSDL
+119 APNSPNDS
-127 TGLPRDLANNL
+127 TGSSCDLANGL
-138 ANLPDLDLTSDSQ
+138 SNLPNLTSLPHDLTSYSQ

-169 QDSILPASSDQNF
+169 QGFILPASSDQNF

-194 QNESPQGLQNIK
+194 QNELLQDLQDAK
-206 RDLLGAKEDLKGFK
+206 EDLLGAKEDLKGFK
-220 RNPQSTEQNP
+220 RNPQSTEQDP

-339 AFEMCEFCRGEY
+339 EFEMCEFCRGEY

-368 CGPQLFLCSAGGEIL
+368 CGPQLFLCGARGEIL
-383 SSGKEA
+383 SSGEDA
-389 IARTAELL
+389 VARTAEFLQ
-397 RRGQIGAI
+397 RGQIGAI

-417 TNERAVRMLRTLKKR
+417 TNERTVRMLRTLKKR

-441 RDAAQVWR
+441 RDAAQVGR
-449 AASLSAE
+449 AAILSAE

-473 REFVWHTEAGFAA
+473 REFVWRTEAGFAA
-486 DFGTQNLKARG
+486 DFGTQNLKAQSK
-497 ENFIS
+497 NPMS
-502 PRFAGEQ
+502 PKFTGEQ
-509 EESAQG
+509 ENSAQG
-515 QGSALQNLRNL
+515 RGSALQNLRNSS
-526 AAQNFSTHNA
+526 AQNFSTQGAENYT
-536 GVCAEQGG
+536 EQGE
-544 LHSAQIFSKTAR
+544 LQSAQIFSKTAR
-556 RNFACDM
+556 CNFACD
-563 LAADD
+563 ASVAGD
-568 SQSTANESERAY
+568 SRSAENELGRASN
-580 DGSDLQRA
+580 GSGSQYA
-588 AKNLSLPQAEGGL
+588 AKNLNSPQAEGEL
-601 ELRHTTDKLNLQPAA
+601 KLRHTANELNLQSAA
-616 DSQDLRCVVNGL
+616 DSQDLRCAAKKS
-628 DSRLATDKSISQ
+628 DSWFATDESISQ
-640 NSANIQGLRH
+640 NSTNMQGLRH

-666 QVAGELEPRQI
+666 QVAGELVEPRQT

-689 RNSQCVASE
+689 RNSQCAACESGL
-698 PSPQQTINLQGSCSA
+698 QQTLNSQGSSLT
-713 QACTPDARGAHSD
+713 QACTARVHGAHSD
-726 SEGDFVRLP
+726 SEDDFVRLP
-735 ASFSAIFKA
+735 ANFSAIFRA
-744 GAIFIAPSMAPNLN
+744 GAIFIAQSVAPNLN

-786 NISGEPIIFNAEEL
+786 NISGEPIIFSSEEL
-800 RAKLGGV
+800 RAKLGSV

-821 SDDSIAFLQ
+821 SDDSIAFLPQ
-830 EFKKEAA
+830 FEARASAPASKTTRSLSKISAPLPTCTEMKNSAQNSILAQNSVINFADAQTLTAPQNFNENSAAEVNSDCETKSARAA
-837 SANVN
+837 S
-842 DRTNDIYT
+842 I
-850 LETKAHS
+850 
-857 ENMAQNFEAPHTM
+857 
-870 SLPSID
+870 
-876 TKSDLNVIIKRQLNE
+876 
-891 NTSNSKSD
+891 SNSAS
-899 ALKRA
+899 ALKST
-904 NFKQS
+904 N
-909 SKCDPSE
+909 
-916 GLQSSQVAVCE
+916 AV
-927 LKNSQNLS
+927 NL
-935 EKAKNEQES
+935 A
-944 AALGSICDATIADE
+944 
-958 STDAAIDSC
+958 DAA
-967 DAFSDDGRDV
+967 
-977 VASNDERDGASLNFK
+977 
-992 NSTTLIDMKRRSPEN
+992 
-1007 AKNFK
+1007 
-1012 KAKGEQG
+1012 
-1019 AATLSD
+1019 
-1025 KFGAAPSNLK
+1025 
-1035 SDVAASSEVKHN
+1035 
-1047 IAVPDSERFVT
+1047 
-1058 SNSKRDA
+1058 
-1065 TPGSQDT
+1065 
-1072 TLNFKNG
+1072 
-1079 VAALN
+1079 
-1084 FKSANDQASGI
+1084 KSANTANLASYTN
-1095 LNHAL
+1095 LSAEAYALDCAL

-1112 FPSKFQLKGTF
+1112 FPSKFHAKGTF

-1158 RFFALLNMFV
+1158 RFFALLDMFV

-1185 FSHTRFFEQRG
+1185 FLHTRFFEQRG
-1196 YPVIRYQHHFAHL
+1196 YPMIRYQHHFAHL

-1234 YGTDGKIWGGE
+1234 YGTDGTIWGGE
-1245 VMIFNEFGF
+1245 VMVFDPHGYR
-1254 NRVAKFDEIAL
+1254 RVAKFDEIAL
-1265 LGGENAIKNIYKLAL
+1265 IGGENAIKNIYKLAL
-1280 ALIFKF
+1280 ALVFKF
-1286 NAKGAAHEFLA
+1286 DAKDAAREFLA

-1310 TPRAVRSSSLG
+1310 APRAVRSSSLG

-1327 AAIICDL
+1327 AAVICGL
-1334 RAVSFDGEAGM
+1334 RTVSFDGEAGM
-1345 RLENLYIDGC
+1345 RLENLYIQGC
-1355 EQSYKFALKRANGVG
+1355 EQSYRFALKRRANGVE
-1370 VLSEKSLVGS
+1370 VLSDKSPVGG

-1397 AEREDK
+1397 AECND
-1403 SGVCRGNS
+1403 SSSVCAGNS
-1411 IDAAVRIAENF
+1411 TDGAASVAENF
-1422 IGPINRD
+1422 SGAIDCNNCP
-1429 SRATNSN
+1429 TNFA
-1436 SGERFAAANVCSA
+1436 SGERFAAANAASVCSA
-1449 AGKTENSTSNSEAYD
+1449 AGKTENSVSNSEVYD

-1510 SDGEAPWSFGDEC
+1510 SDGEAPWSFGGEC
-1523 YVIDYKEA
+1523 YVIDYEEA
-1531 FLQALHDEPRLAAT
+1531 FLQALRDEPRLAAT

-1551 ANFIAE
+1551 ANFITD
-1557 FAEGFGLEVVLSGGV
+1557 FAEGAGLEVALSGGV

-1586 RARGIKFHLNRAVP
+1586 RERGIKFHLNREIP

-1614 ISEISR
+1614 LSEISR

>member
-1 MKVAKFEIFGAVQ
+1 MKVAKFEVFGAVQ

-19 PFVYKLSVD
+19 PFVYKLAVD

-47 ADLSELQKSSIDKN
+47 ADLSEPQKGSIDKN
-61 FAPLNLN
+61 SAPLNLD
-68 EPNSNEIQAQKVS
+68 EPNSNEIQAQKIS
-81 SSAAR
+81 SSAAQ
-86 SLNSAES
+86 SLNFAES
-93 DSNKAANSSLNF
+93 DSNKTANSSLNF
-105 ASSNLNESSFSPQN
+105 VSSNLNESSFSPQS
-119 APNSPSDL
+119 APNSPNDL
-127 TGLPRDLANNL
+127 TGSSRDLLNDL
-138 ANLPDLDLTSDSQ
+138 ASLPDLDLTSLPHDLTSDLQ

-169 QDSILPASSDQNF
+169 QSSILPASSDQNF
-182 VVQNSSQQRGIS
+182 VVQNSSQQRGMS
-194 QNESPQGLQNIK
+194 QNESLQDLQNIK
-206 RDLLGAKEDLKGFK
+206 YNLQGAKGNLQGFK
-220 RNPQSTEQNP
+220 HDSQSAEQDL

-251 RIDRIIRTDLNTQDF
+251 RIDKIIRTDLNTQYF
-266 AQNFTD
+266 TQNFTD

-368 CGPQLFLCSAGGEIL
+368 CGPQLFLCGAGGEIL
-383 SSGKEA
+383 SSGEEA

-441 RDAAQVWR
+441 RDAAQAWR

-456 EEALIDCNVKP
+456 EEALIDCNIKP

-473 REFVWHTEAGFAA
+473 REFVWRTLTGFAA
-486 DFGTQNLKARG
+486 DFGTQNLKAQG
-497 ENFIS
+497 KNPIS

-509 EESAQG
+509 EEAAQG
-515 QGSALQNLRNL
+515 RGSALQNLRNS
-526 AAQNFSTHNA
+526 AALNFSTQ
-536 GVCAEQGG
+536 GAENYTKQGE
-544 LHSAQIFSKTAR
+544 LQSAQIFSKTAH
-556 RNFACDM
+556 RNFACDT
-563 LAADD
+563 LAA
-568 SQSTANESERAY
+568 NELERAY
-580 DGSDLQRA
+580 DRSDLQRA
-588 AKNLSLPQAEGGL
+588 AKNLSSPQAEGGL
-601 ELRHTTDKLNLQPAA
+601 ELRHTTNNLNLQSAV
-616 DSQDLRCVVNGL
+616 DSQDLRCVANEP
-628 DSRLATDKSISQ
+628 DSRFATDESISQ
-640 NSANIQGLRH
+640 NSANIQGLRYT
-650 AANANLQ
+650 ANRIGLQ
-657 SMDANSSLL
+657 RA
-666 QVAGELEPRQI
+666 
-677 INEPNLQLAADN
+677 
-689 RNSQCVASE
+689 ASE
-698 PSPQQTINLQGSCSA
+698 SGLRQKIDSQGSCSV
-713 QACTPDARGAHSD
+713 QTCTTDVRSAYFD
-726 SEGDFVRLP
+726 NVGDFVRLP
-735 ASFSAIFKA
+735 ASFSAIFKT
-744 GAIFIAPSMAPNLN
+744 GAIFIAPSVAPNLN

-786 NISGEPIIFNAEEL
+786 NISGEPIIFSSEEL

-837 SANVN
+837 SAKAN
-842 DRTNDIYT
+842 DRTHDIYT
-850 LETKAHS
+850 LETRAHS
-857 ENMAQNFEAPHTM
+857 ENMAQNFEAPHAM

-876 TKSDLNVIIKRQLNE
+876 TKSDLNVIIKRQPNE

-899 ALKRA
+899 DLKRA
-904 NFKQS
+904 NSKQG
-909 SKCDPSE
+909 SKRDPSE

-944 AALGSICDATIADE
+944 AALGSICDEAAADE
-958 STDAAIDSC
+958 STDAAINSC
-967 DAFSDDGRDV
+967 DALSDDGRNAA
-977 VASNDERDGASLNFK
+977 ASNDERDGASLNFK
-992 NSTTLIDMKRRSPEN
+992 NGAASIDTKRCDTEN
-1007 AKNFK
+1007 AENLE
-1012 KAKGEQG
+1012 KAKGRQG

-1035 SDVAASSEVKHN
+1035 SDVAAPSETKHN
-1047 IAVPDSERFVT
+1047 IAALDSERFVT

-1095 LNHAL
+1095 LNRAL

-1132 EFAIYKDGQIFISP
+1132 QFAIYKDGQIFISP

-1158 RFFALLNMFV
+1158 RFFALLDMFV

-1185 FSHTRFFEQRG
+1185 FLHTHFFEQRG

-1219 FSGKKYLGFCFDGTG
+1219 GSGKKYLGFCFDGTG
-1234 YGTDGKIWGGE
+1234 YGTDGTIWGGE
-1245 VMIFNEFGF
+1245 VMVFDPHGYR
-1254 NRVAKFDEIAL
+1254 RVAKFDEIAL
-1265 LGGENAIKNIYKLAL
+1265 IGGENAIKNIYKLAL
-1280 ALIFKF
+1280 ALVFKF
-1286 NAKGAAHEFLA
+1286 NAKDAAREFLA
-1297 KFNASEVANLEKI
+1297 KFSASEVANLEKI
-1310 TPRAVRSSSLG
+1310 APRAVRSSSLG

-1327 AAIICDL
+1327 AAVICDL
-1334 RAVSFDGEAGM
+1334 RTVSFDGEAGM
-1345 RLENLYIDGC
+1345 RLESLYIDGC
-1355 EQSYKFALKRANGVG
+1355 EQSYKFTLRKEG
-1370 VLSEKSLVGS
+1370 
-1380 VASPSEKFV
+1380 
-1389 AAKNPIRS
+1389 
-1397 AEREDK
+1397 
-1403 SGVCRGNS
+1403 
-1411 IDAAVRIAENF
+1411 ENF
-1422 IGPINRD
+1422 IQNAPHFASQQRSADDLARAGQGGLNAQNHSGAKD
-1429 SRATNSN
+1429 SCALQ
-1436 SGERFAAANVCSA
+1436 GDFKELAGDAASKSKLGSA
-1449 AGKTENSTSNSEAYD
+1449 AQNI
-1464 AEQNFAYAPNSTSAR
+1464 AESSDKKNESSA
-1479 SLNSAGEINYDL
+1479 
-1491 SINTANSTAN
+1491 AN
-1501 SISNAAANS
+1501 SINQASALNLINLESKDAS
-1510 SDGEAPWSFGDEC
+1510 SADQTPQNRAYALSLEGEC
-1523 YVIDYKEA
+1523 YVIDYEEA
-1531 FLQALHDEPRLAAT
+1531 FLQALSDEPRLAAT

-1557 FAEGFGLEVVLSGGV
+1557 FAEGFGLEVALSGGV
-1572 FQNATLLNLTCEKL
+1572 FQNATLLNLTCAKL
-1586 RARGIKFHLNRAVP
+1586 RERGIKFHLNRDIP

-1614 ISEISR
+1614 LSEISR

>member
-1 MKVAKFEIFGAVQ
+1 MKVAKFEVFGAVQ

-19 PFVYKLSVD
+19 PFVYKLAVD

-47 ADLSELQKSSIDKN
+47 ADLSEPQKGSIDKN
-61 FAPLNLN
+61 SAPLNLD

-81 SSAAR
+81 PSAAR
-86 SLNSAES
+86 SFNSDES
-93 DSNKAANSSLNF
+93 DSSEAANSSLNF
-105 ASSNLNESSFSPQN
+105 ASSNLNESSFSPQS
-119 APNSPSDL
+119 ATSLPNDL
-127 TGLPRDLANNL
+127 TGLSRDLANDL
-138 ANLPDLDLTSDSQ
+138 ANPPDSDLTSLPHYLTKDLQST
-151 AAASEK
+151 ASEK

-169 QDSILPASSDQNF
+169 QGSILPASSDQNF
-182 VVQNSSQQRGIS
+182 IVQNSSQQRGMS
-194 QNESPQGLQNIK
+194 QNESSQGLRNTK
-206 RDLLGAKEDLKGFK
+206 RDLQGAKRDLQSFK
-220 RNPQSTEQNP
+220 HDSQSAEQDL
-230 REEEILKIFEQ
+230 REAEILKIFEQ
-241 RLRSEAPPLC
+241 RLRSETPPLC
-251 RIDRIIRTDLNTQDF
+251 RIDKIIRTDLNTQYF
-266 AQNFTD
+266 TQNFTD

-368 CGPQLFLCSAGGEIL
+368 CGPQLFLCGAGGEIL
-383 SSGKEA
+383 SSGEEA

-441 RDAAQVWR
+441 RDAAQAWR

-473 REFVWHTEAGFAA
+473 REFVWRTLAGFAA

-497 ENFIS
+497 KNPIS
-502 PRFAGEQ
+502 PKFAGEQ

-515 QGSALQNLRNL
+515 QGSALQNLRNC
-526 AAQNFSTHNA
+526 AAQNFSTQNA
-536 GVCAEQGG
+536 EVFAEQGG

-556 RNFACDM
+556 RNFAYDT

-568 SQSTANESERAY
+568 SQCAVNELERAY
-580 DGSDLQRA
+580 DGSDLQYA
-588 AKNLSLPQAEGGL
+588 AKNLNSLQAEGGL
-601 ELRHTTDKLNLQPAA
+601 ELRHMTNDLNLQPTA
-616 DSQDLRCVVNGL
+616 DSQDSRCVANEP
-628 DSRLATDKSISQ
+628 DSRFATDESISQ

-650 AANANLQ
+650 VEDGVDLQ
-657 SMDANSSLL
+657 RAT
-666 QVAGELEPRQI
+666 
-677 INEPNLQLAADN
+677 
-689 RNSQCVASE
+689 CE
-698 PSPQQTINLQGSCSA
+698 PSPEQTINSEGSCSA
-713 QACTPDARGAHSD
+713 QACVAEAHGACSANRGN
-726 SEGDFVRLP
+726 FVRLP

-744 GAIFIAPSMAPNLN
+744 GAIFIAPSVAPNLN

-786 NISGEPIIFNAEEL
+786 NISGEPIIFSSEEL
-800 RAKLGGV
+800 RAKLGSV

-837 SANVN
+837 SARAN
-842 DRTNDIYT
+842 DRTHNIYT
-850 LETKAHS
+850 LETRAHS
-857 ENMAQNFEAPHTM
+857 ENMAQNFEAPHAM

-876 TKSDLNVIIKRQLNE
+876 TKSDLNVIIKRQPNE

-899 ALKRA
+899 DLKRA
-904 NFKQS
+904 NSKQG
-909 SKCDPSE
+909 SKRDPSE

-935 EKAKNEQES
+935 KKAKNEQES
-944 AALGSICDATIADE
+944 AGLGSICDATIADE

-1019 AATLSD
+1019 ASTLSD

-1035 SDVAASSEVKHN
+1035 SDVAASSEVMHN
-1047 IAVPDSERFVT
+1047 IAVPDSEHFAT
-1058 SNSKRDA
+1058 SN
-1065 TPGSQDT
+1065 
-1072 TLNFKNG
+1072 
-1079 VAALN
+1079 
-1084 FKSANDQASGI
+1084 
-1095 LNHAL
+1095 
-1100 FLRTSRGMNPKI
+1100 
-1112 FPSKFQLKGTF
+1112 
-1123 LALGAELKN
+1123 
-1132 EFAIYKDGQIFISP
+1132 
-1146 YIGDLKNVATNE
+1146 
-1158 RFFALLNMFV
+1158 
-1168 RAYELKF
+1168 
-1175 DAVIADLHPQ
+1175 
-1185 FSHTRFFEQRG
+1185 
-1196 YPVIRYQHHFAHL
+1196 
-1209 VSNLAQNELL
+1209 
-1219 FSGKKYLGFCFDGTG
+1219 
-1234 YGTDGKIWGGE
+1234 
-1245 VMIFNEFGF
+1245 
-1254 NRVAKFDEIAL
+1254 
-1265 LGGENAIKNIYKLAL
+1265 
-1280 ALIFKF
+1280 
-1286 NAKGAAHEFLA
+1286 
-1297 KFNASEVANLEKI
+1297 
-1310 TPRAVRSSSLG
+1310 
-1321 RLFDAF
+1321 
-1327 AAIICDL
+1327 
-1334 RAVSFDGEAGM
+1334 
-1345 RLENLYIDGC
+1345 
-1355 EQSYKFALKRANGVG
+1355 
-1370 VLSEKSLVGS
+1370 
-1380 VASPSEKFV
+1380 
-1389 AAKNPIRS
+1389 
-1397 AEREDK
+1397 
-1403 SGVCRGNS
+1403 
-1411 IDAAVRIAENF
+1411 
-1422 IGPINRD
+1422 
-1429 SRATNSN
+1429 
-1436 SGERFAAANVCSA
+1436 
-1449 AGKTENSTSNSEAYD
+1449 
-1464 AEQNFAYAPNSTSAR
+1464 
-1479 SLNSAGEINYDL
+1479 
-1491 SINTANSTAN
+1491 
-1501 SISNAAANS
+1501 
-1510 SDGEAPWSFGDEC
+1510 
-1523 YVIDYKEA
+1523 
-1531 FLQALHDEPRLAAT
+1531 
-1545 KFINAI
+1545 
-1551 ANFIAE
+1551 
-1557 FAEGFGLEVVLSGGV
+1557 
-1572 FQNATLLNLTCEKL
+1572 
-1586 RARGIKFHLNRAVP
+1586 
-1600 CNDSGIAYGQLAAY
+1600 
-1614 ISEISR
+1614 

>member
-1 MKVAKFEIFGAVQ
+1 MSACCERNLLAKQLLRRAVYESTCMKAAKFEVFGAVQ

-19 PFVYKLSVD
+19 PFVYKLAVD

-47 ADLSELQKSSIDKN
+47 ADLSESQKGSIDKN
-61 FAPLNLN
+61 SAPLNLS
-68 EPNSNEIQAQKVS
+68 EPNSNEIQAQKIS

-86 SLNSAES
+86 SLNFAES
-93 DSNKAANSSLNF
+93 DSNEAANSSLNF
-105 ASSNLNESSFSPQN
+105 ASSNLNESSFSPQS
-119 APNSPSDL
+119 APNSPNDL
-127 TGLPRDLANNL
+127 TGSSRDLLNDL
-138 ANLPDLDLTSDSQ
+138 ASLPDLDLTSLPHDLTSDSQ
-151 AAASEK
+151 AAASDK

-169 QDSILPASSDQNF
+169 QGSILPASSDQNF
-182 VVQNSSQQRGIS
+182 VVQNSSQQRGMS
-194 QNESPQGLQNIK
+194 QNESSQGLQNTK
-206 RDLLGAKEDLKGFK
+206 RDLQDVKGNLQDFKHDSQSAEQDL
-220 RNPQSTEQNP
+220 
-230 REEEILKIFEQ
+230 REAEILKIFER
-241 RLRSEAPPLC
+241 RLRNEAPPLC
-251 RIDRIIRTDLNTQDF
+251 RIDKIIHTDLNTQDF
-266 AQNFTD
+266 TQNFTD
-272 FKITQSKEGRKFNPI
+272 FKITQSKKGRKFNPI

-368 CGPQLFLCSAGGEIL
+368 CGPQLFLCGAGGEIL
-383 SSGKEA
+383 SSGEDA

-473 REFVWHTEAGFAA
+473 REFSWRTLTGFAV
-486 DFGTQNLKARG
+486 DFGTQNLKAQG
-497 ENFIS
+497 KNPIS
-502 PRFAGEQ
+502 PRFVGEQ
-509 EESAQG
+509 EKSAQG
-515 QGSALQNLRNL
+515 RGSALQNLRNSVE
-526 AAQNFSTHNA
+526 QNFSTQSAENY
-536 GVCAEQGG
+536 AEQGV
-544 LHSAQIFSKTAR
+544 LQSVQIFSKTAH
-556 RNFACDM
+556 RNFAYDT

-568 SQSTANESERAY
+568 SQCAVNELERVY
-580 DGSDLQRA
+580 DRSGLQRA
-588 AKNLSLPQAEGGL
+588 AKNLNSPQAKGGL
-601 ELRHTTDKLNLQPAA
+601 ELRHTTDKLNLQSAVDSR
-616 DSQDLRCVVNGL
+616 DSQCVANES
-628 DSRLATDKSISQ
+628 DFRLATDESISQ
-640 NSANIQGLRH
+640 NSANIQSLRYTANRIDLQR
-650 AANANLQ
+650 AA
-657 SMDANSSLL
+657 SESSLL
-666 QVAGELEPRQI
+666 RQKI
-677 INEPNLQLAADN
+677 D
-689 RNSQCVASE
+689 SQD
-698 PSPQQTINLQGSCSA
+698 SCSA
-713 QACTPDARGAHSD
+713 QTCVAEAHGAYSD
-726 SEGDFVRLP
+726 NVGDFVRLP
-735 ASFSAIFKA
+735 ASFSVIFKT
-744 GAIFIAPSMAPNLN
+744 GAFFIAPSVAPNLN

-786 NISGEPIIFNAEEL
+786 NISGEPIIFSSEEL
-800 RAKLGGV
+800 RTKLGGV

-821 SDDSIAFLQ
+821 SDDSIVFLQ
-830 EFKKEAA
+830 EIKKEAA
-837 SANVN
+837 GANTN
-842 DRTNDIYT
+842 DRTHDIYT
-850 LETKAHS
+850 LETQTHS
-857 ENMAQNFEAPHTM
+857 ENMAQNFEAPHAM

-876 TKSDLNVIIKRQLNE
+876 TKSDLNVIIKRQPNE

-899 ALKRA
+899 DLKRA
-904 NFKQS
+904 NSKQS

-992 NSTTLIDMKRRSPEN
+992 NGAASIDTKRCGTEN
-1007 AKNFK
+1007 AENLE
-1012 KAKGEQG
+1012 KAKGGQG

-1035 SDVAASSEVKHN
+1035 SDVAAPSEVKHN

-1058 SNSKRDA
+1058 SNSKRGA

-1095 LNHAL
+1095 LDRAL

-1132 EFAIYKDGQIFISP
+1132 QFAIYKDGQIFISP

-1158 RFFALLNMFV
+1158 RFFALLDMFV

-1196 YPVIRYQHHFAHL
+1196 YPVVRYQHHFAHL
-1209 VSNLAQNELL
+1209 VSNLAQNDLL

-1234 YGTDGKIWGGE
+1234 YGADGTIWGGE
-1245 VMIFNEFGF
+1245 VMVFDPHGYRRI
-1254 NRVAKFDEIAL
+1254 AKFDEIAL
-1265 LGGENAIKNIYKLAL
+1265 IGGENAIKNIYKLAL
-1280 ALIFKF
+1280 ALVFKF
-1286 NAKGAAHEFLA
+1286 DAKDAACEFLA

-1310 TPRAVRSSSLG
+1310 APRAVRSSSLG

-1327 AAIICDL
+1327 AAVICDL
-1334 RAVSFDGEAGM
+1334 RSVSFDGEAGM
-1345 RLENLYIDGC
+1345 RLENLYIQGC
-1355 EQSYKFALKRANGVG
+1355 EQSYKFRLKKAGENFAPNAPQ
-1370 VLSEKSLVGS
+1370 S
-1380 VASPSEKFV
+1380 ASQQRNADDLAREAGQGGLNAQNHSG
-1389 AAKNPIRS
+1389 AKNS
-1397 AEREDK
+1397 CALQGDFK
-1403 SGVCRGNS
+1403 KLAN
-1411 IDAAVRIAENF
+1411 DAASKKELRLAAQNIAE
-1422 IGPINRD
+1422 G
-1429 SRATNSN
+1429 
-1436 SGERFAAANVCSA
+1436 SGKKNESSA
-1449 AGKTENSTSNSEAYD
+1449 
-1464 AEQNFAYAPNSTSAR
+1464 
-1479 SLNSAGEINYDL
+1479 
-1491 SINTANSTAN
+1491 AN
-1501 SISNAAANS
+1501 SINQASALNLINS
-1510 SDGEAPWSFGDEC
+1510 ESKDASITDKIPQNRACAPSLEGEC
-1523 YVIDYKEA
+1523 YVIDYEEA
-1531 FLQALHDEPRLAAT
+1531 FLQALSDEPRLAAT
-1545 KFINAI
+1545 KFINGL

-1572 FQNATLLNLTCEKL
+1572 FQNATLLNLTCAKL

-1600 CNDSGIAYGQLAAY
+1600 CNDSGIAYGQLVAY
-1614 ISEISR
+1614 LSEISR